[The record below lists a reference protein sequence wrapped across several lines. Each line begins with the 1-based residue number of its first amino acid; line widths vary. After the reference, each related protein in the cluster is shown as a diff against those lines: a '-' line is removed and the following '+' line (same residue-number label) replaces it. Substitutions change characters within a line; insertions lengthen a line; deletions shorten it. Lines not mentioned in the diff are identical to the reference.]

1 MFPKLILVLFLGLS
15 TQSWAQ
21 TSAEDDFKLARN
33 LFRDAGDYATAAGL
47 FAEFIRSYPDSPQ
60 LAEARLMLAR
70 AYRQSGRCDL
80 AVPAYETFYLEHP
93 DHLLNAANAR
103 RERAACLAEQ
113 GQYLLAA
120 RSYEELQRRFSASE
134 FAASA
139 LIEAAANY
147 TRAENLRQADA
158 VYGRLLA
165 DYARSDQAH
174 LARYRLAQL
183 RFATGRAAEAQQL
196 LGQIAATK
204 PPPSLAPSALLLGGR
219 IALFMGNRETAEKQ
233 FKSLERRFPR
243 AAQTDSAYIDRAD
256 YLYNSRLFSQ
266 AGDAYQ
272 RAFNKIGDRA
282 LKESALLG
290 LADARRQSHQTR
302 EAIAHYDKLSAML
315 QPGHPAYLKAQL
327 GRAIVLGQA
336 GQFARAVGLLQG
348 LIQTGDSPEAISAL
362 RELGAL
368 YKRRGDSEAEDRS
381 DSLGLLTFGEG
392 TAAFHSRAITWYR
405 RYLQEADRAADANA
419 VRFELAALY
428 ASIGYYQEAISLYRQ
443 LAAGQDEVATK
454 SQFALAQAFE
464 QSGQPRAALREYVA
478 FLELFPAD
486 RQSEE
491 VRQRIEYLREFTVLD
506 PASLNRALQ
515 KAWLDE
521 LSGKSRQLVQLAVAR
536 VLFSHHDFI
545 AATQSF
551 KHYATAYPDD
561 PDKDEAQYF
570 LAESL
575 LRLARQRQLE
585 AQPASADSLRTLALR
600 EYRVLVEQVPAD
612 SILTEQAPTDST
624 TLVKQAPTDS
634 TTLVK
639 QAPTDSILTE
649 QAPTDNTWTR
659 RARLSLIKLE
669 AEDLPDS
676 LRLLTLEEGI
686 AAFVAEF
693 SAGQGDH
700 LDQAL
705 LQLGDARRQLGATD
719 TTWFDG
725 AIAAY
730 DQLRRLS
737 SNSPLVPHAL
747 YGKSL
752 CLVQKGQHKAAADLL
767 ERVLRDY
774 PNSPLTAPVLFEL
787 GHIRLAQ
794 ERTQEAIAR
803 LQELRWGY
811 PAFPQRRAAQKLLG
825 DTYFQLG
832 QYAAAI
838 DLYQPLVSN
847 STISDDRGPILRRI
861 GRAYHHLN
869 RYGEAMETYRQI
881 LAEEPNPAGL
891 DSIYFAQAVLQLR
904 LAQEDDAFR
913 LFRKVSQ
920 EFASSGLATEASA
933 RAGHIAF
940 ARQQYKQAYQL
951 YQPLLKQS
959 EDALIHGQAILSLFR
974 LKRIEE
980 GRKAAKQFAKRF
992 KEETEWRQ
1000 HFRVE
1005 EGNYYLQAGNYK
1017 KAYELFQEVEKQGG
1031 RWAGD
1036 GAYWMAI
1043 TLWKR
1048 NKATPS
1054 EEGAAFALEAI
1065 SRFVREYPTSPQ
1077 VADAYLRLGDY
1088 HFSLHNFLQ
1097 AAGAYKHALDA
1108 PEVSSDQ
1115 AQDAMWKLLKSY
1127 QSAHEYEAAHQIAD
1141 QLLSQYPE
1149 HPKAIEVQLELGII
1163 LKNKG
1168 QYAQAIEQLDEL
1180 LSQQLLDGN
1189 SASEARFY
1197 IGESYQN
1204 MGEYRKAIQAY
1215 YKVSYHGSQGLSMW
1229 ITSADFQ
1236 RARCHES
1243 LGEHATAMTIY
1254 ERITRREGG
1263 QTPQGQLA
1271 RERMDDLRRQLET
1284 LN

>member
-1 MFPKLILVLFLGLS
+1 MLPKLILVLLLCLS

-21 TSAEDDFKLARN
+21 ASAEDDFKLARN

-47 FAEFIRSYPDSPQ
+47 FAEFVRNYPDSPQ

-80 AVPAYETFYLEHP
+80 AAPAYETFYLEHP

-120 RSYEELQRRFSASE
+120 RSYEELQRRFSTSD

-147 TRAENLRQADA
+147 TRAENLRQAEA
-158 VYGRLLA
+158 AYGRLLA

-183 RFATGRAAEAQQL
+183 HFAAGRAAEAQQL

-219 IALFMGNRETAEKQ
+219 IALFMGNRENAEKQ
-233 FKSLERRFPR
+233 FKSLERLFPK
-243 AAQTDSAYIDRAD
+243 AAQTDSASLDRAD

-302 EAIAHYDKLSAML
+302 EAIAHYDKLSTML

-327 GRAIVLGQA
+327 GRAIVLGQT
-336 GQFARAVGLLQG
+336 GQFARAVGLFQG
-348 LIQTGDSPEAISAL
+348 LIQAGNSPEAISAL

-368 YKRRGDSEAEDRS
+368 YKRRGDSEAEDSS
-381 DSLGLLTFGEG
+381 DSLRLLTFGEG
-392 TAAFHSRAITWYR
+392 IAAFHSHAITWYR
-405 RYLQEADRAADANA
+405 RYLQEAEAAADANA

-428 ASIGYYQEAISLYRQ
+428 ASTGYYEEAISFYRQ
-443 LAAGQDEVATK
+443 LASGQDEVATK
-454 SQFALAQAFE
+454 AQLALAQTLE

-486 RQSEE
+486 HQSEK

-506 PASLNRALQ
+506 PGDLSRALQ

-536 VLFSHHDFI
+536 ELFAHHDFV
-545 AATQSF
+545 AAIQFF
-551 KHYATAYPDD
+551 KHYARAYPDD
-561 PDKDEAQYF
+561 PYKDEAQYF

-585 AQPASADSLRTLALR
+585 AQPASADSLRELALR
-600 EYRVLVEQVPAD
+600 EYRVLVEQ
-612 SILTEQAPTDST
+612 APT
-624 TLVKQAPTDS
+624 AG
-634 TTLVK
+634 
-639 QAPTDSILTE
+639 
-649 QAPTDNTWTR
+649 TWAR
-659 RARLSLIKLE
+659 RTRLSLIKLE
-669 AEDLPDS
+669 AEDRPAP

-693 SAGQGDH
+693 AKEHSVH

-705 LQLGDARRQLGATD
+705 LQLGDVRRQLGETD

-752 CLVQKGQHKAAADLL
+752 CLVQKGRHKAAADLL

-774 PNSPLTAPVLFEL
+774 PNNPLTAPVLFEL

-811 PAFPQRRAAQKLLG
+811 PAFPQRRAAQRLLC

-832 QYAAAI
+832 QYAAAVE
-838 DLYQPLVSN
+838 LYRPLVSN
-847 STISDDRGPILRRI
+847 STISDDREPILRRI

-904 LAQEDDAFR
+904 LGQEDDAFR
-913 LFRKVSQ
+913 LFRKVGQ
-920 EFASSGLATEASA
+920 EFTSSGLATEASA

-940 ARQQYKQAYQL
+940 ALKQYKQAYRL
-951 YQPLLKQS
+951 YRPLLKQS
-959 EDALIHGQAILSLFR
+959 EDALIHGQAVLSLFQ

-980 GRKAAKQFAKRF
+980 ARKLAKQFAKRF

-1000 HFRVE
+1000 HFRLE
-1005 EGNYYLQAGNYK
+1005 EGKHYLQAGNYK
-1017 KAYELFQEVEKQGG
+1017 KSYELFREVEKQGDT
-1031 RWAGD
+1031 WADD

-1048 NKATPS
+1048 NKARPS

-1065 SRFVREYPTSPQ
+1065 SRFVREYPASPQ

-1108 PEVSSDQ
+1108 PEVGSDQ

-1127 QSAHEYEAAHQIAD
+1127 QSAHEYEAAHQVAD

-1149 HPKAIEVQLELGII
+1149 HPKAIELQLELGII

-1236 RARCHES
+1236 RAHCHES
-1243 LGEHATAMTIY
+1243 LGEHATAVTIY

-1263 QTPQGQLA
+1263 QSPQGRLA
-1271 RERMDDLRRQLET
+1271 RERIDALRRQLET

>member
-1 MFPKLILVLFLGLS
+1 MFPKLILVLLLCLG

-21 TSAEDDFKLARN
+21 TGAEDDFKLARN

-47 FAEFIRSYPDSPQ
+47 FAEFVRNYPDSQQ

-93 DHLLNAANAR
+93 DHLNAADAR

-120 RSYEELQRRFSASE
+120 RSYEEVQRRFSASE
-134 FAASA
+134 FAARA

-147 TRAENLRQADA
+147 TRAENLRQAEA
-158 VYGRLLA
+158 VYGRLLT
-165 DYARSDQAH
+165 DYATSKQAH

-183 RFATGRAAEAQQL
+183 RFAAGRVEEAQQL
-196 LGQIAATK
+196 LGQIAAAA
-204 PPPSLAPSALLLGGR
+204 PPPPEAPSALLLGGR

-233 FKSLERRFPR
+233 FKSLERRFPK
-243 AAQTDSAYIDRAD
+243 AAQTDSAYIDRAN
-256 YLYNSRLFSQ
+256 YLYGSRLFSQ

-272 RAFNKIGDRA
+272 RAYNKIDDRS
-282 LKESALLG
+282 LKEHALLG
-290 LADARRQSHQTR
+290 LADARRQSHQTIK
-302 EAIAHYDKLSAML
+302 AIAHYEELSAML
-315 QPGHPAYLKAQL
+315 QPGHPAFLRAQL
-327 GRAIVLGQA
+327 GRAIALGQA
-336 GQFARAVGLLQG
+336 GQFALAVGLFQG
-348 LIQTGDSPEAISAL
+348 LIQTGDSPEATSAL
-362 RELGAL
+362 RELGVL
-368 YKRRGDSEAEDRS
+368 YKGRRE
-381 DSLGLLTFGEG
+381 
-392 TAAFHSRAITWYR
+392 HSRSITWYR
-405 RYLQEADRAADANA
+405 RYLQEAEAAPDADA

-428 ASIGYYQEAISLYRQ
+428 DSTGYYEEAIALYRR
-443 LAAGQDEVATK
+443 LASGQDEVATRA
-454 SQFALAQAFE
+454 QFALAQTFE
-464 QSGQPRAALREYVA
+464 QSGQSRTALREYMA

-506 PASLNRALQ
+506 PADLNRALQ
-515 KAWLDE
+515 QAWIDE
-521 LSGKSRQLVQLAVAR
+521 LSGKSRQFVLLDVAR
-536 VLFSHHDFI
+536 VLFSHHDFVT
-545 AATQSF
+545 AAQSF
-551 KHYATAYPDD
+551 KHYATAYLDD
-561 PDKDEAQYF
+561 HNRSEAQYF

-575 LRLARQRQLE
+575 LRLSRQRELE
-585 AQPASADSLRTLALR
+585 AEPASADSLRILALG
-600 EYRVLVEQVPAD
+600 EYRLLVEQSP
-612 SILTEQAPTDST
+612 PDST
-624 TLVKQAPTDS
+624 WAQ
-634 TTLVK
+634 
-639 QAPTDSILTE
+639 
-649 QAPTDNTWTR
+649 
-659 RARLSLIKLE
+659 RARLRLIKLE
-669 AEDLPDS
+669 AEDRPDS
-676 LRLLTLEEGI
+676 LRLSTLEEGI

-693 SAGQGDH
+693 SEHRAAH

-719 TTWFDG
+719 TTWFDE

-737 SNSPLVPHAL
+737 ADSPLVPHAL

-752 CLVQKGQHKAAADLL
+752 CLVQKGQHRAAADLL
-767 ERVLRDY
+767 ERILRDY
-774 PNSPLTAPVLFEL
+774 PDSPLTAPVLFEL

-794 ERTQEAIAR
+794 ERIQEAIAR

-838 DLYQPLVSN
+838 ELYQPLVSN

-861 GRAYHHLN
+861 GRAYHHLD

-904 LAQEDDAFR
+904 LGQEDEALR
-913 LFRKVSQ
+913 LFRKVGQ
-920 EFASSGLATEASA
+920 EFASSELAAEASA

-940 ARQQYKQAYQL
+940 AQQQYKQAYQL

-959 EDALIHGQAILSLFR
+959 EDILIHGQAVLALFR
-974 LKRIEE
+974 LNRIEE
-980 GRKAAKQFAKRF
+980 GRKAAKQFAKRL
-992 KEETEWRQ
+992 KEEIEWRQ

-1005 EGNYYLQAGNYK
+1005 EGKYYLQAGNHK
-1017 KAYELFQEVEKQGG
+1017 KAYETFQEVEEQGG
-1031 RWAGD
+1031 TWADD

-1048 NKATPS
+1048 NRAVPS
-1054 EEGAAFALEAI
+1054 EEGAAYALEAI
-1065 SRFVREYPTSPQ
+1065 SRFVRQYPTSPQ
-1077 VADAYLRLGDY
+1077 VADAYLLLGDY

-1108 PEVSSDQ
+1108 PEISREQ
-1115 AQDAMWKLLKSY
+1115 AQDATWKLLKGY
-1127 QSAHEYEAAHQIAD
+1127 QSAHEYEAAHQVAN

-1149 HPKAIEVQLELGII
+1149 HPKAIEVQLERGII

-1168 QYAQAIEQLDEL
+1168 QYAQAIEQLDDL

-1189 SASEARFY
+1189 NASEARFY

-1204 MGEYRKAIQAY
+1204 MGEYRKAIEAY
-1215 YKVSYHGSQGLSMW
+1215 YKVSYHGSAGLSMW

-1254 ERITRREGG
+1254 ERIERREGG
-1263 QTPQGQLA
+1263 QSPQGQLA
-1271 RERMDDLRRQLET
+1271 RERIETLRHKLET

>member
-1 MFPKLILVLFLGLS
+1 MFPKSILVLLLCLS
-15 TQSWAQ
+15 AQSWAQ

-47 FAEFIRSYPDSPQ
+47 FAEFVRNYPDSQQ

-93 DHLLNAANAR
+93 DHLNSADAR

-120 RSYEELQRRFSASE
+120 RSYEEVQRRFSASG
-134 FAASA
+134 FAARA

-147 TRAENLRQADA
+147 TRAENLRQAEA

-165 DYARSDQAH
+165 DYATSKQAH

-183 RFATGRAAEAQQL
+183 RFAAGRAEESQQL
-196 LGQIAATK
+196 LGQIAAAA
-204 PPPSLAPSALLLGGR
+204 PPPPEAPSALLLGGR
-219 IALFMGNRETAEKQ
+219 IALFMNNRETAEKR
-233 FKSLERRFPR
+233 FKSLERRFPK
-243 AAQTDSAYIDRAD
+243 AAQTDSAYLDRAD
-256 YLYNSRLFSQ
+256 YLYRSRLFSQ

-272 RAFNKIGDRA
+272 RAYNKIDDHS
-282 LKESALLG
+282 LKEHALLG

-315 QPGHPAYLKAQL
+315 QPDHPAYLKAQL
-327 GRAIVLGQA
+327 GRAIALGQA
-336 GQFARAVGLLQG
+336 GQFALAVGLFQG
-348 LIQTGDSPEAISAL
+348 LIQTGDSPEATSAL
-362 RELGAL
+362 RELGVL
-368 YKRRGDSEAEDRS
+368 YKRRGD
-381 DSLGLLTFGEG
+381 
-392 TAAFHSRAITWYR
+392 HSRAITWYR
-405 RYLQEADRAADANA
+405 RYLQEAEAAADA

-428 ASIGYYQEAISLYRQ
+428 ASTGYYEEAIALYRR
-443 LAAGQDEVATK
+443 LAAGQDEVATRA
-454 SQFALAQAFE
+454 QFALAQTFE
-464 QSGQPRAALREYVA
+464 QSGQPRTALREYVA

-486 RQSEE
+486 RQGEE

-506 PASLNRALQ
+506 PAGLNRALQ
-515 KAWLDE
+515 QAWIDA
-521 LSGKSRQLVQLAVAR
+521 LSGKSRQLVLLDVAR
-536 VLFSHHDFI
+536 VLFSHHDFVT
-545 AATQSF
+545 AAQSF

-561 PDKDEAQYF
+561 HNSSEAQYF

-575 LRLARQRQLE
+575 LRLSRQRELE
-585 AQPASADSLRTLALR
+585 AAPASADSLRILALR
-600 EYRVLVEQVPAD
+600 EYRVLVEQSLID
-612 SILTEQAPTDST
+612 STVLAEQSPTDST
-624 TLVKQAPTDS
+624 
-634 TTLVK
+634 
-639 QAPTDSILTE
+639 
-649 QAPTDNTWTR
+649 WTQ
-659 RARLSLIKLE
+659 RARLRLIKLE
-669 AEDLPDS
+669 AEDRPDS
-676 LRLLTLEEGI
+676 LRLSTLEEGI

-693 SAGQGDH
+693 SESRGTD

-719 TTWFDG
+719 STWFDG

-752 CLVQKGQHKAAADLL
+752 CLVQKGQHKAAAGLL
-767 ERVLRDY
+767 DRVLQDY
-774 PNSPLTAPVLFEL
+774 PDSPLTAPVLFEL

-838 DLYQPLVSN
+838 ELYQPLASS
-847 STISDDRGPILRRI
+847 STITDDRGPILRRM

-891 DSIYFAQAVLQLR
+891 DNIYFAQAVLQLR
-904 LAQEDDAFR
+904 LGQEDEAFR
-913 LFRKVSQ
+913 LFRKVGQ
-920 EFASSGLATEASA
+920 EFASGELAADASA
-933 RAGHIAF
+933 RAGHLAF
-940 ARQQYKQAYQL
+940 AQQQYKQAYQL
-951 YQPLLKQS
+951 YQPLLEQS
-959 EDALIHGQAILSLFR
+959 EDILIHGQAVLSLFR
-974 LKRIEE
+974 VKRIEE
-980 GRKAAKQFAKRF
+980 GRKAAKRFAKRF

-1005 EGNYYLQAGNYK
+1005 EGKYYLQAGNHK
-1017 KAYELFQEVEKQGG
+1017 KAYELFQEVEKHGG
-1031 RWAGD
+1031 TWADD
-1036 GAYWMAI
+1036 GAYWMAV

-1054 EEGAAFALEAI
+1054 EEGAAYALEAI

-1077 VADAYLRLGDY
+1077 VADAYMRLGDY

-1097 AAGAYKHALDA
+1097 AAGAYKHVLDA
-1108 PEVSSDQ
+1108 PEVSGEQ
-1115 AQDAMWKLLKSY
+1115 AQDALWKLLKSY
-1127 QSAHEYEAAHQIAD
+1127 QSAHEYEAAHQVAS

-1149 HPKAIEVQLELGII
+1149 YPKAVEVQLELGII

-1189 SASEARFY
+1189 GASEARFY

-1215 YKVSYHGSQGLSMW
+1215 YKVSYHGSEGLSMW

-1254 ERITRREGG
+1254 ERIARREGG
-1263 QTPQGQLA
+1263 QSPQGQLA
-1271 RERMDDLRRQLET
+1271 RERIETLRHKLET

>member
-1 MFPKLILVLFLGLS
+1 MFPKLTLVLLLCLS

-33 LFRDAGDYATAAGL
+33 LFRDAGDYATAAAL
-47 FAEFIRSYPDSPQ
+47 FAEFIHNYPDYPQ

-93 DHLLNAANAR
+93 DHLSTADAR

-113 GQYLLAA
+113 GEYLLAA
-120 RSYEELQRRFSASE
+120 RSYEEVQRRFSASK

-139 LIEAAANY
+139 LIDAAVNY
-147 TRAENLRQADA
+147 TRVENLRQAEA
-158 VYGRLLA
+158 AYGRLLT
-165 DYARSDQAH
+165 DYATSAQVH
-174 LARYRLAQL
+174 LARYRMAQL
-183 RFATGRAAEAQQL
+183 RFAAGRAEEAQQL
-196 LGQIAATK
+196 LGQIAATT
-204 PPPSLAPSALLLGGR
+204 PPPPEAPSALLLGER
-219 IALFMGNRETAEKQ
+219 IALFMGNRETAEKR
-233 FKSLERRFPR
+233 FKSLERRFPS
-243 AAQTDSAYIDRAD
+243 AAQTDSAYLDRAG
-256 YLYNSRLFSQ
+256 YLYRSRLFRQ

-272 RAFNKIGDRA
+272 RAFNKIDDRS
-282 LKESALLG
+282 LKEHALLG
-290 LADARRQSHQTR
+290 LADARRQSRQTR
-302 EAIAHYDKLSAML
+302 QAIAHYNELSATL
-315 QPGHPAYLKAQL
+315 QPDHPAYLKARL
-327 GRAIVLGQA
+327 GRAIALGQA
-336 GQFARAVGLLQG
+336 GQFALAVGLFQG

-362 RELGAL
+362 RELGVL
-368 YKRRGDSEAEDRS
+368 YKRRGD
-381 DSLGLLTFGEG
+381 
-392 TAAFHSRAITWYR
+392 HSRAITWYR
-405 RYLQEADRAADANA
+405 RYLQEADAAADADA

-428 ASIGYYQEAISLYRQ
+428 DSTGYYEEAIALYRR
-443 LAAGQDEVATK
+443 LASGQDEVATNA
-454 SQFALAQAFE
+454 QFALAQTFE
-464 QSGQPRAALREYVA
+464 QSGQPRTALREYVA

-491 VRQRIEYLREFTVLD
+491 VRRRIEYLREFTVLD
-506 PASLNRALQ
+506 PAGLNRALQ
-515 KAWLDE
+515 KAWIDE
-521 LSGKSRQLVQLAVAR
+521 LSGKSRQIVQLDVAR
-536 VLFSHHDFI
+536 VLFSHHDFV
-545 AATQSF
+545 AAAQSF

-561 PDKDEAQYF
+561 HNSNEAQYF

-585 AQPASADSLRTLALR
+585 VQLASADSLRALALR
-600 EYRVLVEQVPAD
+600 EYRILAEQSLID
-612 SILTEQAPTDST
+612 STILAEQSPTDST
-624 TLVKQAPTDS
+624 ILAEQSPTDS
-634 TTLVK
+634 TW
-639 QAPTDSILTE
+639 A
-649 QAPTDNTWTR
+649 R
-659 RARLSLIKLE
+659 RARLRLIKIE
-669 AEDLPDS
+669 AEDSPDS
-676 LRLLTLEEGI
+676 LRLSILEEGI

-693 SAGQGDH
+693 SESRGTD
-700 LDQAL
+700 LEQAL
-705 LQLGDARRQLGATD
+705 LQLGDARRQLGETD
-719 TTWFDG
+719 STWLDG

-737 SNSPLVPHAL
+737 SDSPLVPHAL

-767 ERVLRDY
+767 DRVLQDY
-774 PNSPLTAPVLFEL
+774 PDSPLTAPVLFEL

-794 ERTQEAIAR
+794 ERPQEAIAR

-838 DLYQPLVSN
+838 ELYQPLVSS
-847 STISDDRGPILRRI
+847 STITDDRGPILRRM

-869 RYGEAMETYRQI
+869 RYGEALATYRQV

-904 LAQEDDAFR
+904 LGQEDEASR
-913 LFRKVSQ
+913 LFQKVGR
-920 EFASSGLATEASA
+920 EFASGGLATEASA

-940 ARQQYKQAYQL
+940 ARQKYKKAYQL
-951 YQPLLKQS
+951 YQPLLEQS
-959 EDALIHGQAILSLFR
+959 EDILIHGQAVLSLFR
-974 LKRIEE
+974 LKRLEE
-980 GRKAAKQFAKRF
+980 GRKAAKRFAKRF

-1000 HFRVE
+1000 HFRAE
-1005 EGNYYLQAGNYK
+1005 EGKYYLQAGNYK
-1017 KAYELFQEVEKQGG
+1017 KAYELFQAVEKQGG
-1031 RWAGD
+1031 KWADD
-1036 GAYWMAI
+1036 GAYWMAV

-1048 NKATPS
+1048 NKVTPS
-1054 EEGAAFALEAI
+1054 EEGAAYALEAI
-1065 SRFVREYPTSPQ
+1065 SRFVREYPTSPH
-1077 VADAYLRLGDY
+1077 VADAYLRLGGY

-1108 PEVSSDQ
+1108 PEVSRQQ
-1115 AQDAMWKLLKSY
+1115 AQDAMWNLLKSY
-1127 QSAHEYEAAHQIAD
+1127 QSAHEYEAAHQVAN

-1149 HPKAIEVQLELGII
+1149 HPKAVEVQLELGII
-1163 LKNKG
+1163 LKSKG
-1168 QYAQAIEQLDEL
+1168 QYAQAVEQLDDL

-1215 YKVSYHGSQGLSMW
+1215 YKVSYHGAEGLSMW

-1254 ERITRREGG
+1254 ERIARREGG
-1263 QTPQGQLA
+1263 QSPQGQLA
-1271 RERMDDLRRQLET
+1271 RERIETLRRKLET

>member
-1 MFPKLILVLFLGLS
+1 MFPTLILVLFLGLS
-15 TQSWAQ
+15 SQSWAQ

-47 FAEFIRSYPDSPQ
+47 FAEFIRNYPDSQQ

-93 DHLLNAANAR
+93 DHLLSTANAR

-120 RSYEELQRRFSASE
+120 RSYEEVQRRFSASD

-147 TRAENLRQADA
+147 TRAENLRQAEA
-158 VYGRLLA
+158 AYGRLLA
-165 DYARSDQAH
+165 DYARSKQAH

-183 RFATGRAAEAQQL
+183 RFAAGQAAAAQQL

-204 PPPSLAPSALLLGGR
+204 PPPALAASALLLGGR
-219 IALFMGNRETAEKQ
+219 IALFTGDRETAEKQ
-233 FKSLERRFPR
+233 FKSLERRFPG
-243 AAQTDSAYIDRAD
+243 AAQTDSAYLDRAD
-256 YLYNSRLFSQ
+256 YLYNARLFSQ

-282 LKESALLG
+282 LQENALLG
-290 LADARRQSHQTR
+290 LADARRQSRQTR
-302 EAIAHYDKLSAML
+302 EAIAHYDKLSTML

-336 GQFARAVGLLQG
+336 GQFARAVGLFQG
-348 LIQTGDSPEAISAL
+348 LIQTGDTPEAIRAL

-368 YKRRGDSEAEDRS
+368 YKRRGDGEDRP
-381 DSLGLLTFGEG
+381 DSLRLSTFAEG
-392 TAAFHSRAITWYR
+392 SAAFHSRAITWYR
-405 RYLQEADRAADANA
+405 RYLQKADGAADANT
-419 VRFELAALY
+419 VRLELAALY
-428 ASIGYYQEAISLYRQ
+428 ASIGYHQEAIALYRQ
-443 LAAGQDEVATK
+443 LASGQDEVATK
-454 SQFALAQAFE
+454 AQFALAQTFA

-506 PASLNRALQ
+506 PAGLNRALQ

-521 LSGKSRQLVQLAVAR
+521 LSGTSRPLVQLAVAR
-536 VLFSHHDFI
+536 VLLAHHDFV
-545 AATQSF
+545 AAVQFF

-561 PDKDEAQYF
+561 PYNDEAQYL

-585 AQPASADSLRTLALR
+585 AQPASADSLRALALR
-600 EYRVLVEQVPAD
+600 EYRILTEQASAD
-612 SILTEQAPTDST
+612 SILTEQAS
-624 TLVKQAPTDS
+624 A
-634 TTLVK
+634 
-639 QAPTDSILTE
+639 DSILTE
-649 QAPTDNTWTR
+649 QVPADSTALVEQAPADNTWTR

-669 AEDLPDS
+669 AENRPDS
-676 LRLLTLEEGI
+676 LRLRTLEEGF

-693 SAGQGDH
+693 SEGRGDH

-705 LQLGDARRQLGATD
+705 LQLGDARRQLGETD

-730 DQLRRLS
+730 DQLGRLF
-737 SNSPLVPHAL
+737 SNSPLIPHAL

-752 CLVQKGQHKAAADLL
+752 CLVQKGQHQAAADLL
-767 ERVLRDY
+767 ERVVRNY
-774 PNSPLTAPVLFEL
+774 PNSPLTAPALFEL
-787 GHIRLAQ
+787 GHIHLAQ
-794 ERTQEAIAR
+794 ERTLDAIAR

-825 DTYFQLG
+825 DTYFQRG

-838 DLYQPLVSN
+838 ELYQPLVSS
-847 STISDDRGPILRRI
+847 STISDDRGSILRRI

-869 RYGEAMETYRQI
+869 RYGEAMAAYRQI
-881 LAEEPNPAGL
+881 VAEEPNPAGL

-904 LAQEDDAFR
+904 LGQQDDALR
-913 LFRKVSQ
+913 LFRQVSR
-920 EFASSGLATEASA
+920 EFASSGLAAEASA

-940 ARQQYKQAYQL
+940 ARQQYKQAYQF

-959 EDALIHGQAILSLFR
+959 EDTLVHGQAVLSLLR

-992 KEETEWRQ
+992 KEETDWRQ

-1031 RWAGD
+1031 TWADD

-1054 EEGAAFALEAI
+1054 EQGAAFALEAI
-1065 SRFVREYPTSPQ
+1065 SRFVREHPTSPQ

-1108 PEVSSDQ
+1108 PDVSSEQ
-1115 AQDAMWKLLKSY
+1115 AQDALWKLLKSY
-1127 QSAHEYEAAHQIAD
+1127 QSAHEYEAAHQVAD
-1141 QLLSQYPE
+1141 QLLSQHPE

-1180 LSQQLLDGN
+1180 LSQQLIDGN

-1263 QTPQGQLA
+1263 QSPQGQLA
-1271 RERMDDLRRQLET
+1271 RERIDALRRQLET

>member
-1 MFPKLILVLFLGLS
+1 M
-15 TQSWAQ
+15 
-21 TSAEDDFKLARN
+21 ARN

-47 FAEFIRSYPDSPQ
+47 FAEFVRNYPDSQQ

-93 DHLLNAANAR
+93 EHLNAADAR

-120 RSYEELQRRFSASE
+120 RSYEEVQRRFSASE
-134 FAASA
+134 FAATA

-147 TRAENLRQADA
+147 TRAENLRQAEA
-158 VYGRLLA
+158 VYGRLLT
-165 DYARSDQAH
+165 DYATSKQAH

-183 RFATGRAAEAQQL
+183 RFAAGRVEEAQQL
-196 LGQIAATK
+196 LGQIAAAA
-204 PPPSLAPSALLLGGR
+204 PPPPEAPSALLLGGR
-219 IALFMGNRETAEKQ
+219 IALLMGNRETAEKQ
-233 FKSLERRFPR
+233 FKSLTRRFPK
-243 AAQTDSAYIDRAD
+243 AAQADSAYLDRAD
-256 YLYNSRLFSQ
+256 DFYRSRLFSQ

-272 RAFNKIGDRA
+272 RAYSKIDDRS
-282 LKESALLG
+282 LKERALLG
-290 LADARRQSHQTR
+290 LADARRQSHQTSK
-302 EAIAHYDKLSAML
+302 AIAHYEELRSML
-315 QPGHPAYLKAQL
+315 QPGHPAFLRAQL
-327 GRAIVLGQA
+327 GRAIALGQA
-336 GQFARAVGLLQG
+336 GQFALAMGLFQG

-362 RELGAL
+362 RELGIL
-368 YKRRGDSEAEDRS
+368 YKRRRE
-381 DSLGLLTFGEG
+381 
-392 TAAFHSRAITWYR
+392 HSRSITWYR
-405 RYLQEADRAADANA
+405 RYLQEADTAPDADA

-428 ASIGYYQEAISLYRQ
+428 DSTGYYEEAIALYRQ
-443 LAAGQDEVATK
+443 LASAQDEVATK
-454 SQFALAQAFE
+454 AQFALAQTFE
-464 QSGQPRAALREYVA
+464 RSGQPRTALREYTA

-506 PASLNRALQ
+506 RAGLNRALQ
-515 KAWLDE
+515 QAWIDE
-521 LSGKSRQLVQLAVAR
+521 LSGKSRQLVLLEVAR
-536 VLFSHHDFI
+536 VLFAHHDFVT
-545 AATQSF
+545 AAQSF
-551 KHYATAYPDD
+551 KHYAAAYPDD
-561 PDKDEAQYF
+561 HNRSEAQYF

-575 LRLARQRQLE
+575 LRLSRQRELE
-585 AQPASADSLRTLALR
+585 AEPTSADSLRILALR
-600 EYRVLVEQVPAD
+600 GYRVLV
-612 SILTEQAPTDST
+612 EQAPTDST
-624 TLVKQAPTDS
+624 ILVEQAPTDS
-634 TTLVK
+634 TILV
-639 QAPTDSILTE
+639 E
-649 QAPTDNTWTR
+649 QAPIDSTWAR
-659 RARLSLIKLE
+659 RARLRLITLE
-669 AEDLPDS
+669 AEDRPDS
-676 LRLLTLEEGI
+676 LRLSTLEEGL

-693 SAGQGDH
+693 SERRDAH

-719 TTWFDG
+719 TTTTWFDE

-730 DQLRRLS
+730 DQLGRLFS
-737 SNSPLVPHAL
+737 SSPLVPHAL
-747 YGKSL
+747 HGKSL
-752 CLVQKGQHKAAADLL
+752 CLVQKGQHRAAADLR
-767 ERVLRDY
+767 ERILRDY
-774 PNSPLTAPVLFEL
+774 PDSPLTAPVLFEL

-838 DLYQPLVSN
+838 ELYLPLVSN

-861 GRAYHHLN
+861 GRAYHHLD

-904 LAQEDDAFR
+904 LGQEEEALR
-913 LFRKVSQ
+913 LFRKVGQ
-920 EFASSGLATEASA
+920 EFASSGLAAEASA

-940 ARQQYKQAYQL
+940 AQQQYKQAYQL

-959 EDALIHGQAILSLFR
+959 EDILIHGQAVLALFR

-992 KEETEWRQ
+992 KEETAWRQ
-1000 HFRVE
+1000 HFLIE
-1005 EGNYYLQAGNYK
+1005 EGKYYLQAGNHK
-1017 KAYELFQEVEKQGG
+1017 KAYEKFQEVEEQGG
-1031 RWAGD
+1031 TWADD

-1043 TLWKR
+1043 TLWQR
-1048 NKATPS
+1048 NRASPS
-1054 EEGAAFALEAI
+1054 EEGAAYALEAI
-1065 SRFVREYPTSPQ
+1065 SRFVRQYPTSPQ
-1077 VADAYLRLGDY
+1077 AVDAYLRLGDY
-1088 HFSLHNFLQ
+1088 HFSLRNFLQ

-1108 PEVSSDQ
+1108 PGISSEQ
-1115 AQDAMWKLLKSY
+1115 TQDALWKLLKSY
-1127 QSAHEYEAAHQIAD
+1127 QNAHEYEAAHQVAN

-1149 HPKAIEVQLELGII
+1149 YPKAVEVQLELGII

-1168 QYAQAIEQLDEL
+1168 QYAQAIEQLDDL

-1189 SASEARFY
+1189 GASEARFY

-1215 YKVSYHGSQGLSMW
+1215 YKVSYHGAEGLSMW

-1243 LGEHATAMTIY
+1243 LGEDATAMTIY
-1254 ERITRREGG
+1254 ERIARREGG
-1263 QTPQGQLA
+1263 QSPQGQLA
-1271 RERMDDLRRQLET
+1271 RERIETLRHKLET

>member
-1 MFPKLILVLFLGLS
+1 MFPKLIVVLFFFLS

-47 FAEFIRSYPDSPQ
+47 FAEFVRNYPDSPQ

-80 AVPAYETFYLEHP
+80 AVPAYETFYLEYP
-93 DHLLNAANAR
+93 DRFLNAANAR

-120 RSYEELQRRFSASE
+120 RSYEELQRRFSTSE

-147 TRAENLRQADA
+147 TRAENLRQAEA
-158 VYGRLLA
+158 AYGRLLA
-165 DYARSDQAH
+165 NYARSDQAH

-183 RFATGRAAEAQQL
+183 HFAAGRAAEAQQL
-196 LGQIAATK
+196 LGQIAAAK
-204 PPPSLAPSALLLGGR
+204 PSPSLAPSALLLGGR

-233 FKSLERRFPR
+233 FKALERRFPR
-243 AAQTDSAYIDRAD
+243 AAQTDSAYLDRAD
-256 YLYNSRLFSQ
+256 YLSNSRLFSQ

-272 RAFNKIGDRA
+272 RAFNKIDDRS

-336 GQFARAVGLLQG
+336 EQFARAVGLLQG
-348 LIQTGDSPEAISAL
+348 LIQTGDSPEAVSAL
-362 RELGAL
+362 RELGTL
-368 YKRRGDSEAEDRS
+368 YKRRGDSS
-381 DSLGLLTFGEG
+381 DSLRLLTFGEG
-392 TAAFHSRAITWYR
+392 IAAFHSRAITWYR
-405 RYLQEADRAADANA
+405 RYLQEADGAADANA

-428 ASIGYYQEAISLYRQ
+428 ASISYYEEAISLYRQ
-443 LAAGQDEVATK
+443 LASGQDEVATK
-454 SQFALAQAFE
+454 AQFALAQTFE

-486 RQSEE
+486 RQTEA
-491 VRQRIEYLREFTVLD
+491 VRQRIEYLRQFTVLD
-506 PASLNRALQ
+506 PAGLNRALQ

-536 VLFSHHDFI
+536 VLFSHRDFV
-545 AATQSF
+545 AAAQSF

-561 PDKDEAQYF
+561 SYNDEAQYF

-575 LRLARQRQLE
+575 LQLARQRQLE
-585 AQPASADSLRTLALR
+585 AQPASADSLRALALR
-600 EYRVLVEQVPAD
+600 EYR
-612 SILTEQAPTDST
+612 ILTEQSPTDST
-624 TLVKQAPTDS
+624 WAQRT
-634 TTLVK
+634 
-639 QAPTDSILTE
+639 
-649 QAPTDNTWTR
+649 
-659 RARLSLIKLE
+659 RLSLIKLE
-669 AEDLPDS
+669 AEDRPDS
-676 LRLLTLEEGI
+676 LRLLTLEERI
-686 AAFVAEF
+686 AAFVAEYPE
-693 SAGQGDH
+693 GRGDH

-752 CLVQKGQHKAAADLL
+752 CLVQKGQHRTAADLL

-811 PAFPQRRAAQKLLG
+811 PAFSQRRAVQKLLG

-838 DLYQPLVSN
+838 ELYQPLVSN

-881 LAEEPNPAGL
+881 LAEEPNPVGL

-904 LAQEDDAFR
+904 LGGEDDAFR
-913 LFRKVSQ
+913 LFRKVGR

-959 EDALIHGQAILSLFR
+959 EDSLIHGQAVLSLFR
-974 LKRIEE
+974 LKRIEA
-980 GRKAAKQFAKRF
+980 GSKAAKRFAKRF

-1005 EGNYYLQAGNYK
+1005 EGSYYLQAGNYK

-1031 RWAGD
+1031 TWADD

-1097 AAGAYKHALDA
+1097 AAGAYKHALNA

-1115 AQDAMWKLLKSY
+1115 AQDALWKLLKSY
-1127 QSAHEYEAAHQIAD
+1127 QSAHEYEAAHQVAD

-1263 QTPQGQLA
+1263 QSPQGQLA
-1271 RERMDDLRRQLET
+1271 RERIDALRRQLET

>member
-1 MFPKLILVLFLGLS
+1 MFPKLILVLLLCLG

-47 FAEFIRSYPDSPQ
+47 FAKFVRNYPDSQ
-60 LAEARLMLAR
+60 RIAEARLMLAR

-93 DHLLNAANAR
+93 EHLNAADAR
-103 RERAACLAEQ
+103 RERAACLSEQ

-120 RSYEELQRRFSASE
+120 RSYEEVQRRFSASE
-134 FAASA
+134 FAATA

-147 TRAENLRQADA
+147 TRAENLRQAEA
-158 VYGRLLA
+158 VYGRLLT
-165 DYARSDQAH
+165 DYATSKQAH

-183 RFATGRAAEAQQL
+183 RFAAGRVEEAQQL
-196 LGQIAATK
+196 LGQIAAAA
-204 PPPSLAPSALLLGGR
+204 PPPPEAPSALLLGGR

-233 FKSLERRFPR
+233 FKSLARRFPR
-243 AAQTDSAYIDRAD
+243 AAQTDSAYLDRAD
-256 YLYNSRLFSQ
+256 DLYRSRLFSQ

-272 RAFNKIGDRA
+272 RAYSKIDDRS
-282 LKESALLG
+282 LKERALLG
-290 LADARRQSHQTR
+290 LADARRQSHQTSK
-302 EAIAHYDKLSAML
+302 AIAHYEELRSML
-315 QPGHPAYLKAQL
+315 QPGHPAFLRAQL
-327 GRAIVLGQA
+327 GRAIALGQA
-336 GQFARAVGLLQG
+336 GQFALAVGLFQG
-348 LIQTGDSPEAISAL
+348 LIQTGDSPEATSAL
-362 RELGAL
+362 RELGVL
-368 YKRRGDSEAEDRS
+368 YKGRRE
-381 DSLGLLTFGEG
+381 
-392 TAAFHSRAITWYR
+392 HSRSITWYR
-405 RYLQEADRAADANA
+405 RYLQEADAAPDADA

-428 ASIGYYQEAISLYRQ
+428 DSTGYYEGAIALYRQ
-443 LAAGQDEVATK
+443 LASGQDEVATRA
-454 SQFALAQAFE
+454 QFALAQTFE
-464 QSGQPRAALREYVA
+464 RSGQPRTALREYTA

-486 RQSEE
+486 RQSEG
-491 VRQRIEYLREFTVLD
+491 VRQRIEYLREYTVLD
-506 PASLNRALQ
+506 RAGLNRALQ
-515 KAWLDE
+515 QAWIDE
-521 LSGKSRQLVQLAVAR
+521 LSGKSRQLVLLEVAR
-536 VLFSHHDFI
+536 VLFAHHDFVT
-545 AATQSF
+545 AAQSF
-551 KHYATAYPDD
+551 KHYAAAYPDD
-561 PDKDEAQYF
+561 HNRSEAQYF

-575 LRLARQRQLE
+575 LRLSRQRELE
-585 AQPASADSLRTLALR
+585 AEPASADSLRLLALG
-600 EYRVLVEQVPAD
+600 EYRLLV
-612 SILTEQAPTDST
+612 EQAPTDST
-624 TLVKQAPTDS
+624 ILVEQAPTDS
-634 TTLVK
+634 TW
-639 QAPTDSILTE
+639 A
-649 QAPTDNTWTR
+649 R
-659 RARLSLIKLE
+659 RARLRLITLE

-676 LRLLTLEEGI
+676 LRLSTLEAGI

-693 SAGQGDH
+693 SERRAAN

-719 TTWFDG
+719 TTTTWFDE

-730 DQLRRLS
+730 DQLHRRS
-737 SNSPLVPHAL
+737 ADSPLVPHAL

-752 CLVQKGQHKAAADLL
+752 CLVQKGQYRAAADLL
-767 ERVLRDY
+767 ERILRDY
-774 PNSPLTAPVLFEL
+774 PDSPLTAPVLFEL

-838 DLYQPLVSN
+838 ELYLPLVSN

-891 DSIYFAQAVLQLR
+891 DSIYFAQAILQLR
-904 LAQEDDAFR
+904 LGQEDEALR
-913 LFRKVSQ
+913 LFRKVGQ
-920 EFASSGLATEASA
+920 EFALSELATDASA

-940 ARQQYKQAYQL
+940 AQQKYKQAYQL

-959 EDALIHGQAILSLFR
+959 EDILIHGQAVLALFR

-992 KEETEWRQ
+992 KEETAWRQ
-1000 HFRVE
+1000 HFSIE
-1005 EGNYYLQAGNYK
+1005 EGKYYLQAGNHK
-1017 KAYELFQEVEKQGG
+1017 KAYETFQEVEEQGG
-1031 RWAGD
+1031 TWADD

-1048 NKATPS
+1048 NRAAPS
-1054 EEGAAFALEAI
+1054 EEGAVYALEAI
-1065 SRFVREYPTSPQ
+1065 SRFVRQYPTSPQ
-1077 VADAYLRLGDY
+1077 AVDAYLRLGDY
-1088 HFSLHNFLQ
+1088 HFSLRNFLQ
-1097 AAGAYKHALDA
+1097 AAGAYKRTLDA
-1108 PEVSSDQ
+1108 PEISSEQ
-1115 AQDAMWKLLKSY
+1115 IQNVLWKLLKSY
-1127 QSAHEYEAAHQIAD
+1127 QKAHEYEAAHQIAN
-1141 QLLSQYPE
+1141 QLLSQYPDN
-1149 HPKAIEVQLELGII
+1149 PKAVEIQLELGII

-1168 QYAQAIEQLDEL
+1168 QYAQAIEQLEDL

-1189 SASEARFY
+1189 GASQARFY

-1215 YKVSYHGSQGLSMW
+1215 YKVSYHGSEGLSMW

-1236 RARCHES
+1236 RASCHES
-1243 LGEHATAMTIY
+1243 LGEDATAITIY
-1254 ERITRREGG
+1254 ERIARREGG
-1263 QTPQGQLA
+1263 QSPQGQEA
-1271 RERMDDLRRQLET
+1271 RERIETLRHKLET

>member
-1 MFPKLILVLFLGLS
+1 MFPKLILVLLLCLS

-47 FAEFIRSYPDSPQ
+47 FAEFLRNYPDSPQ

-80 AVPAYETFYLEHP
+80 AVPTYETFYLEHP

-120 RSYEELQRRFSASE
+120 RSYEEVQRRFSTSE

-147 TRAENLRQADA
+147 IRAENLQQAEA
-158 VYGRLLA
+158 VYGRLLT
-165 DYARSDQAH
+165 DYATSKQVH

-183 RFATGRAAEAQQL
+183 RFAAGQAEEAQQL
-196 LGQIAATK
+196 LGQIAAATPS
-204 PPPSLAPSALLLGGR
+204 PPEAPSALLLGGR

-233 FKSLERRFPR
+233 FKSLARHFPR
-243 AAQTDSAYIDRAD
+243 AAQTDSAYLERAD
-256 YLYNSRLFSQ
+256 YLYRSRLFRQ

-272 RAFNKIGDRA
+272 RAFNKIDDRS
-282 LKESALLG
+282 LKERALLG
-290 LADARRQSHQTR
+290 LADARRQSYQTR

-336 GQFARAVGLLQG
+336 GQFAVAVGLFQG
-348 LIQTGDSPEAISAL
+348 LIQTGDTPEATSAL

-368 YKRRGDSEAEDRS
+368 YKRRGDIKAADRS
-381 DSLGLLTFGEG
+381 DSLTLEEG

-405 RYLQEADRAADANA
+405 RYLQEADAVADADA
-419 VRFELAALY
+419 VRFELAELY
-428 ASIGYYQEAISLYRQ
+428 ASTGYYEEALTLYRQ
-443 LAAGQDEVATK
+443 LASGQDEVATK
-454 SQFALAQAFE
+454 AQFALAQTFA
-464 QSGQPRAALREYVA
+464 QSGQPRTALREYVA

-491 VRQRIEYLREFTVLD
+491 VRQRIEYLREFTILD
-506 PASLNRALQ
+506 PAGLNRALQ
-515 KAWLDE
+515 KAWIDE
-521 LSGKSRQLVQLAVAR
+521 LSGKSRQLVQLDVAR
-536 VLFSHHDFI
+536 VLFSHHDFVT
-545 AATQSF
+545 AAQCF
-551 KHYATAYPDD
+551 KHYATAYPEDHNRN
-561 PDKDEAQYF
+561 EAQYF

-575 LRLARQRQLE
+575 LRLSRQRELE
-585 AQPASADSLRTLALR
+585 ARPTSADSLRNLALR
-600 EYRVLVEQVPAD
+600 EYRVLVEQ
-612 SILTEQAPTDST
+612 APTDST
-624 TLVKQAPTDS
+624 ILAEQALTDS
-634 TTLVK
+634 TILVE
-639 QAPTDSILTE
+639 QVPIDSIWGRGAQL
-649 QAPTDNTWTR
+649 
-659 RARLSLIKLE
+659 RLITLE
-669 AEDLPDS
+669 AEDSPDS
-676 LRLLTLEEGI
+676 LRLSTLEEGL
-686 AAFVAEF
+686 AAFVAE
-693 SAGQGDH
+693 SSESRGAH

-705 LQLGDARRQLGATD
+705 LQLGDARRQLGAAD
-719 TTWFDG
+719 STWVDG

-737 SNSPLVPHAL
+737 SDSPLVPHAL

-752 CLVQKGQHKAAADLL
+752 CLVQKGQHKAAAALL
-767 ERVLRDY
+767 ERVLRDH
-774 PNSPLTAPVLFEL
+774 PDSPLTAPTLFEL

-794 ERTQEAIAR
+794 ERPQEAIAR

-838 DLYQPLVSN
+838 ELYQPLVSN
-847 STISDDRGPILRRI
+847 STISDDRGPILRRL

-881 LAEEPNPAGL
+881 VAEELNPAGL
-891 DSIYFAQAVLQLR
+891 DSIYFSQAVLQLQLGR
-904 LAQEDDAFR
+904 EDEALR
-913 LFRKVSQ
+913 LFQKVGR
-920 EFASSGLATEASA
+920 EFASGGLATEASA

-940 ARQQYKQAYQL
+940 AQQQYKQAYQL

-959 EDALIHGQAILSLFR
+959 EDILTHGQAVLSLLR

-980 GRKAAKQFAKRF
+980 GRKAAKRFAKRF

-1000 HFRVE
+1000 FFRVE
-1005 EGNYYLQAGNYK
+1005 EGKYYLQAGNYK

-1031 RWAGD
+1031 MRADD

-1054 EEGAAFALEAI
+1054 EEGAAYALEAI
-1065 SRFVREYPTSPQ
+1065 SRFVREYPTSSH
-1077 VADAYLRLGDY
+1077 VADAYLRLGGY

-1108 PEVSSDQ
+1108 PEISREQ
-1115 AQDAMWKLLKSY
+1115 AQDAMWNLLKSY
-1127 QSAHEYEAAHQIAD
+1127 QSAHEYEAAHQVAD

-1149 HPKAIEVQLELGII
+1149 HPKTVDVQLELGII

-1168 QYAQAIEQLDEL
+1168 QYAQAVEQLDGL
-1180 LSQQLLDGN
+1180 LSQQLLNGN

-1204 MGEYRKAIQAY
+1204 MGEYRKAIEAY
-1215 YKVSYHGSQGLSMW
+1215 YKVSYHGSAELSMW

-1263 QTPQGQLA
+1263 QSPQGQLA
-1271 RERMDDLRRQLET
+1271 RERIDALRRKLDT

>member
-1 MFPKLILVLFLGLS
+1 MLPKLILVLLLCLS
-15 TQSWAQ
+15 IQTWAQ

-47 FAEFIRSYPDSPQ
+47 FAEFIRNYPDSPQ

-70 AYRQSGRCDL
+70 AYRQSSRCDL

-120 RSYEELQRRFSASE
+120 RSYEELQRRFSTSD

-147 TRAENLRQADA
+147 TRAENLRQAET

-165 DYARSDQAH
+165 DYARSEQAH

-183 RFATGRAAEAQQL
+183 RFAAGRAAEAQQL
-196 LGQIAATK
+196 LEQIAATK
-204 PPPSLAPSALLLGGR
+204 PSPSLAPSALLLGGR
-219 IALFMGNRETAEKQ
+219 IALFMGNREIAEKQ
-233 FKSLERRFPR
+233 FESLERRFPK
-243 AAQTDSAYIDRAD
+243 AAQTDSAYLDHAD
-256 YLYNSRLFSQ
+256 YLYRARLFSQ
-266 AGDAYQ
+266 AGEAYQ
-272 RAFNKIGDRA
+272 RAFNKIGTRT

-290 LADARRQSHQTR
+290 LADARRQSHQTH
-302 EAIAHYDKLSAML
+302 EAIAHYEELSTML
-315 QPGHPAYLKAQL
+315 QPGHPEYLKAQL

-336 GQFARAVGLLQG
+336 GQFARAVGLFQG

-362 RELGAL
+362 RELGTL
-368 YKRRGDSEAEDRS
+368 YKRRGDSEAEDRP
-381 DSLGLLTFGEG
+381 DSLQLLTFGEG
-392 TAAFHSRAITWYR
+392 SAAFHSRAIIWYR
-405 RYLQEADRAADANA
+405 RYLRETDGGAADA

-428 ASIGYYQEAISLYRQ
+428 ASTGYYQEAISLYRQ
-443 LAAGQDEVATK
+443 LALGRDEVATK
-454 SQFALAQAFE
+454 AQFALARTFE
-464 QSGQPRAALREYVA
+464 QSGQPRAALREYVV

-486 RQSEE
+486 RQSEA

-506 PASLNRALQ
+506 PAGLNRALQ

-536 VLFSHHDFI
+536 VLFSHRDFGS
-545 AATQSF
+545 ATQSF
-551 KHYATAYPDD
+551 KHYAAAYPDD
-561 PDKDEAQYF
+561 PYNDEAQYF

-585 AQPASADSLRTLALR
+585 VQPASADSLRDLALR
-600 EYRVLVEQVPAD
+600 EYRVLIEQ
-612 SILTEQAPTDST
+612 T
-624 TLVKQAPTDS
+624 
-634 TTLVK
+634 
-639 QAPTDSILTE
+639 
-649 QAPTDNTWTR
+649 PTDNTWAQ

-669 AEDLPDS
+669 AEDRPDS
-676 LRLLTLEEGI
+676 LRLLTLEEGL

-693 SAGQGDH
+693 SDGRGAH

-737 SNSPLVPHAL
+737 SNSPLVSHAL

-752 CLVQKGQHKAAADLL
+752 CLVRKGQHKAAADLL
-767 ERVLRDY
+767 ERVLLDY
-774 PNSPLTAPVLFEL
+774 PNSSLTAPVLFEL

-838 DLYQPLVSN
+838 ELYQPLVAN

-881 LAEEPNPAGL
+881 LAEEPNPTGL

-904 LAQEDDAFR
+904 LGQEDAAFQ

-920 EFASSGLATEASA
+920 EFAASGLATEASA

-959 EDALIHGQAILSLFR
+959 EDILIHGQAVLSLFQ

-1017 KAYELFQEVEKQGG
+1017 KAYGLFQEVEKQGG
-1031 RWAGD
+1031 MWADD

-1054 EEGAAFALEAI
+1054 EEGAAFALETI

-1097 AAGAYKHALDA
+1097 AAGAYKHALDV

-1127 QSAHEYEAAHQIAD
+1127 QSAHEYEAAHQVAD

-1149 HPKAIEVQLELGII
+1149 HPKAVEVQLELGII

-1180 LSQQLLDGN
+1180 LAQQLLNGN

-1204 MGEYRKAIQAY
+1204 MGEYRRAIQAY

-1236 RARCHES
+1236 RARCHEA
-1243 LGEHATAMTIY
+1243 LDEYATAMTIY

-1263 QTPQGQLA
+1263 QSPQGQLA
-1271 RERMDDLRRQLET
+1271 RERIDALRRQLET

>member
-1 MFPKLILVLFLGLS
+1 MVPKLMLVFLLCLS

-47 FAEFIRSYPDSPQ
+47 FAEFVRNYPDSQ
-60 LAEARLMLAR
+60 QIAEARLMLAR

-80 AVPAYETFYLEHP
+80 AVPAYETFYLEHLE
-93 DHLLNAANAR
+93 HLNAADAR

-120 RSYEELQRRFSASE
+120 RSYEEVQRRFSTSGL
-134 FAASA
+134 AAKD

-147 TRAENLRQADA
+147 TRAENLRQAEA
-158 VYGRLLA
+158 VYGRLLT
-165 DYARSDQAH
+165 DYAASKQAH

-183 RFATGRAAEAQQL
+183 RFAAGRVEEAQQL
-196 LGQIAATK
+196 LGQIAAAA
-204 PPPSLAPSALLLGGR
+204 PPPPEAPSALLLGGR

-243 AAQTDSAYIDRAD
+243 AAQTDSAYLDRAD
-256 YLYNSRLFSQ
+256 YLYRSRLFSQ

-272 RAFNKIGDRA
+272 RAYNKIDDRS
-282 LKESALLG
+282 LKEHALLG
-290 LADARRQSHQTR
+290 LADARRLSRQTR
-302 EAIAHYDKLSAML
+302 KAIAHYEELSAML
-315 QPGHPAYLKAQL
+315 QPGHPAFLRAQL
-327 GRAIVLGQA
+327 GRAIALGQA
-336 GQFARAVGLLQG
+336 GQFALAVGLFQG

-362 RELGAL
+362 RELGVL
-368 YKRRGDSEAEDRS
+368 YKRRRE
-381 DSLGLLTFGEG
+381 
-392 TAAFHSRAITWYR
+392 HSRSITWYR
-405 RYLQEADRAADANA
+405 HYLQEADTAPDADA

-428 ASIGYYQEAISLYRQ
+428 DSTGYYEEAIALYRQ
-443 LAAGQDEVATK
+443 LASAQDEVATK
-454 SQFALAQAFE
+454 AQFALAQTFE
-464 QSGQPRAALREYVA
+464 RSGQPRTALREYTA

-506 PASLNRALQ
+506 RAGLNRALQ
-515 KAWLDE
+515 QAWIDE
-521 LSGKSRQLVQLAVAR
+521 LSGKSRQLVLLEVAR
-536 VLFSHHDFI
+536 VLFSHHDFVT
-545 AATQSF
+545 AAQSF
-551 KHYATAYPDD
+551 KHYAAAYPDD
-561 PDKDEAQYF
+561 HNRSEAQYF

-575 LRLARQRQLE
+575 LRLSRQRELE
-585 AQPASADSLRTLALR
+585 AEPASADSLRLLALG
-600 EYRVLVEQVPAD
+600 EYRSLTEQAPIDSTILV
-612 SILTEQAPTDST
+612 EQAPTDST
-624 TLVKQAPTDS
+624 WA
-634 TTLVK
+634 
-639 QAPTDSILTE
+639 
-649 QAPTDNTWTR
+649 R
-659 RARLSLIKLE
+659 RARLRLITLE
-669 AEDLPDS
+669 AEDLSDS
-676 LRLLTLEEGI
+676 LRLSTLEEGL

-693 SAGQGDH
+693 SERRAAN

-719 TTWFDG
+719 TTTTWFDK

-730 DQLRRLS
+730 DQLHRRS
-737 SNSPLVPHAL
+737 ADSPLVPHAL

-752 CLVQKGQHKAAADLL
+752 CLVQKGQHRAAADLL
-767 ERVLRDY
+767 ERILRDY
-774 PNSPLTAPVLFEL
+774 PDSPLTAPVLFAL

-838 DLYQPLVSN
+838 ELYLPLVSN
-847 STISDDRGPILRRI
+847 STLSDDRGPILRRI
-861 GRAYHHLN
+861 GRAYHHLD
-869 RYGEAMETYRQI
+869 RYGEAMETYRQV

-904 LAQEDDAFR
+904 LGQGEEALR
-913 LFRKVSQ
+913 LFRKVGQ
-920 EFASSGLATEASA
+920 EFASSGLAAEASA

-940 ARQQYKQAYQL
+940 AQQQYKQAYQL

-959 EDALIHGQAILSLFR
+959 EDILIHGQAVLALFR

-992 KEETEWRQ
+992 KEETAWRQ
-1000 HFRVE
+1000 HFLIE
-1005 EGNYYLQAGNYK
+1005 EGKYYLQAGNHK
-1017 KAYELFQEVEKQGG
+1017 KAYEKFQEVEEQGG
-1031 RWAGD
+1031 TWADD

-1043 TLWKR
+1043 TLWQR
-1048 NKATPS
+1048 NRASPS
-1054 EEGAAFALEAI
+1054 EEGAAYALEAI
-1065 SRFVREYPTSPQ
+1065 SRFVRQYPTSLQ
-1077 VADAYLRLGDY
+1077 AVDAYLRLGDY
-1088 HFSLHNFLQ
+1088 HFSLRNFLQ

-1108 PEVSSDQ
+1108 PGISSEQ
-1115 AQDAMWKLLKSY
+1115 TQDALWKLLKSY
-1127 QSAHEYEAAHQIAD
+1127 QNAHEYEAAHQVAN

-1149 HPKAIEVQLELGII
+1149 YPKAVEVQLELGII

-1168 QYAQAIEQLDEL
+1168 QYAQAIEQLDDL

-1189 SASEARFY
+1189 GASEARFY

-1215 YKVSYHGSQGLSMW
+1215 YKVSYHGAEGLSMW

-1254 ERITRREGG
+1254 ERIARREGG
-1263 QTPQGQLA
+1263 QSPQGQLA
-1271 RERMDDLRRQLET
+1271 RERIET
-1284 LN
+1284 LRHKLEALN

>member
-1 MFPKLILVLFLGLS
+1 MFPKLTLVLLLCLS

-21 TSAEDDFKLARN
+21 TSADDDFKLARN

-47 FAEFIRSYPDSPQ
+47 FAEFIRNYPDSPQ

-80 AVPAYETFYLEHP
+80 AVPAYETFYLEHL

-120 RSYEELQRRFSASE
+120 RSYEEVQRRFSTSE
-134 FAASA
+134 FAAST

-147 TRAENLRQADA
+147 IRAENLQQAEA
-158 VYGRLLA
+158 VYGRLLT
-165 DYARSDQAH
+165 DYATSKQVH
-174 LARYRLAQL
+174 LGRYRLAQL
-183 RFATGRAAEAQQL
+183 RFAAGRAEEAQQL
-196 LGQIAATK
+196 LGQIAAATPS
-204 PPPSLAPSALLLGGR
+204 PPEAPSALLLGGR
-219 IALFMGNRETAEKQ
+219 IALFMGNRETAEKR
-233 FKSLERRFPR
+233 FKSLARRFPK
-243 AAQTDSAYIDRAD
+243 AAQTDSAYLDRAD
-256 YLYNSRLFSQ
+256 YLYRSRLFRQ

-282 LKESALLG
+282 LKERALLG

-315 QPGHPAYLKAQL
+315 QPGHPAHLKAQL

-336 GQFARAVGLLQG
+336 GQFALAVGLFQG
-348 LIQTGDSPEAISAL
+348 LIQTGGPEAISAL

-368 YKRRGDSEAEDRS
+368 YKRRGDTNVEDRS
-381 DSLGLLTFGEG
+381 DSLTLKEG

-405 RYLQEADRAADANA
+405 RYLQEADAAADADA
-419 VRFELAALY
+419 VRFELAELY
-428 ASIGYYQEAISLYRQ
+428 ASTGYYEEAITLYRQ
-443 LAAGQDEVATK
+443 LASGQDEMATK
-454 SQFALAQAFE
+454 AQFALAQTFA
-464 QSGQPRAALREYVA
+464 QSGQPRTALREYVA

-486 RQSEE
+486 RQSED
-491 VRQRIEYLREFTVLD
+491 VRQRIKYLREFTVLD
-506 PASLNRALQ
+506 PADLNRALQ
-515 KAWLDE
+515 KAWIAE
-521 LSGKSRQLVQLAVAR
+521 LSGKSRQLVLLDVAK
-536 VLFSHHDFI
+536 VLFSHHDFAG
-545 AATQSF
+545 AAQCF
-551 KHYATAYPDD
+551 KHYVAAYPEDYNRN
-561 PDKDEAQYF
+561 EAQYF

-575 LRLARQRQLE
+575 LRLSRQREIE
-585 AQPASADSLRTLALR
+585 ARPTSADSLRVLALR
-600 EYRVLVEQVPAD
+600 EYRVLVG
-612 SILTEQAPTDST
+612 QAPTDST
-624 TLVKQAPTDS
+624 VLA
-634 TTLVK
+634 
-639 QAPTDSILTE
+639 E
-649 QAPTDNTWTR
+649 QAPIALIDSTWGR
-659 RARLSLIKLE
+659 RARLRLITLE
-669 AEDLPDS
+669 AEDSPDS
-676 LRLLTLEEGI
+676 LRLLALEEGL

-693 SAGQGDH
+693 SKSRDAH
-700 LDQAL
+700 LDRAL

-719 TTWFDG
+719 STWIDG

-730 DQLRRLS
+730 DQLRRRS
-737 SNSPLVPHAL
+737 SDSPLVPRAL

-752 CLVQKGQHKAAADLL
+752 CLVQKGQHKAAANLL

-774 PNSPLTAPVLFEL
+774 PDSPLTAPALFEL
-787 GHIRLAQ
+787 GQIRLAQ
-794 ERTQEAIAR
+794 ERPQEAIAR

-825 DTYFQLG
+825 DTYFRLG

-838 DLYQPLVSN
+838 ELYQPLVSS

-861 GRAYHHLN
+861 GRAYHHLK

-881 LAEEPNPAGL
+881 VAEEPNPAGL
-891 DSIYFAQAVLQLR
+891 DSIYFSQAVLQLQLGR
-904 LAQEDDAFR
+904 EDDALR
-913 LFRKVSQ
+913 LFRKVGR
-920 EFASSGLATEASA
+920 EFASGGLATEASA

-940 ARQQYKQAYQL
+940 AQQQYKQAYQL

-959 EDALIHGQAILSLFR
+959 EDTLIHGQAVLSLLR

-980 GRKAAKQFAKRF
+980 GRKAAKRFAKRF
-992 KEETEWRQ
+992 KEETKWRQ

-1005 EGNYYLQAGNYK
+1005 EGKFYLQAGNYK
-1017 KAYELFQEVEKQGG
+1017 KAYELFQEVEKQKGT
-1031 RWAGD
+1031 WADD

-1054 EEGAAFALEAI
+1054 EEGAAYALEAI
-1065 SRFVREYPTSPQ
+1065 SRFVREYPTSSH
-1077 VADAYLRLGDY
+1077 VADAYLRLGGY

-1108 PEVSSDQ
+1108 PEISRGQ
-1115 AQDAMWKLLKSY
+1115 AQDALWNLLKSY
-1127 QSAHEYEAAHQIAD
+1127 QSAHEYEAAHQVAD

-1149 HPKAIEVQLELGII
+1149 HPKAVDVQLELGII

-1204 MGEYRKAIQAY
+1204 MGEYRKAIEAY
-1215 YKVSYHGSQGLSMW
+1215 YKVSYHGSAGLSMW

-1263 QTPQGQLA
+1263 QSPQGQLA
-1271 RERMDDLRRQLET
+1271 RERIETLRRKLET

>member
-1 MFPKLILVLFLGLS
+1 MFPKLILVLLLCLS

-21 TSAEDDFKLARN
+21 ASAEDDFKLARN

-47 FAEFIRSYPDSPQ
+47 FAEFVRNYPDSQ
-60 LAEARLMLAR
+60 QIAEARLMLAR
-70 AYRQSGRCDL
+70 AYRQSDRCDL

-93 DHLLNAANAR
+93 EHLNAADAR
-103 RERAACLAEQ
+103 RERAACLSEQ

-120 RSYEELQRRFSASE
+120 RSYEEVQRRFSASE
-134 FAASA
+134 FAATA

-147 TRAENLRQADA
+147 TRAENLRQAEA
-158 VYGRLLA
+158 VYGLLLT
-165 DYARSDQAH
+165 DYATSKQAH

-183 RFATGRAAEAQQL
+183 RFAAGRVEEAQQL
-196 LGQIAATK
+196 LGQIAAAA
-204 PPPSLAPSALLLGGR
+204 PPPPEAPSALLLGGR

-243 AAQTDSAYIDRAD
+243 AAQTDSAYLDRAD
-256 YLYNSRLFSQ
+256 YLYRSRLFSQ

-272 RAFNKIGDRA
+272 RAYNKIDDRS
-282 LKESALLG
+282 LKEHALLG
-290 LADARRQSHQTR
+290 LADARRLSRQTR
-302 EAIAHYDKLSAML
+302 KAIAHYEELSAML
-315 QPGHPAYLKAQL
+315 QPGHPAFLRAQL
-327 GRAIVLGQA
+327 GRAIALGQA
-336 GQFARAVGLLQG
+336 GQFALAVGLFQG

-362 RELGAL
+362 RELGVL
-368 YKRRGDSEAEDRS
+368 YKGRRE
-381 DSLGLLTFGEG
+381 
-392 TAAFHSRAITWYR
+392 HSRSITWYR
-405 RYLQEADRAADANA
+405 RYLQEAEAAPDADA

-428 ASIGYYQEAISLYRQ
+428 DSTGYYEGAIALYRQ
-443 LAAGQDEVATK
+443 LASAQDEVATRA
-454 SQFALAQAFE
+454 QFALAQTFE
-464 QSGQPRAALREYVA
+464 RSGQPRTALREYMA

-491 VRQRIEYLREFTVLD
+491 VRQRIEYLREYTVLD
-506 PASLNRALQ
+506 RAGLNRALQ
-515 KAWLDE
+515 QAWIDE
-521 LSGKSRQLVQLAVAR
+521 LSGKSRQLVLLEVAR
-536 VLFSHHDFI
+536 VLFSHHDFVT
-545 AATQSF
+545 AAQSF
-551 KHYATAYPDD
+551 KHYATAYPNDLNRS
-561 PDKDEAQYF
+561 EAQYF

-575 LRLARQRQLE
+575 LKLSRQRELE
-585 AQPASADSLRTLALR
+585 AEPASADSLRILALQ
-600 EYRVLVEQVPAD
+600 EYR
-612 SILTEQAPTDST
+612 ILTEQAPTDST
-624 TLVKQAPTDS
+624 MLTEQVPTDS
-634 TTLVK
+634 
-639 QAPTDSILTE
+639 
-649 QAPTDNTWTR
+649 TWTR
-659 RARLSLIKLE
+659 RALLRLITLE
-669 AEDLPDS
+669 AEDRPDS
-676 LRLLTLEEGI
+676 LRLSMLEEGI

-693 SAGQGDH
+693 SAGRGAL

-719 TTWFDG
+719 TTTTWFDE

-730 DQLRRLS
+730 DQLHRRS
-737 SNSPLVPHAL
+737 ADSPLVPHAL

-752 CLVQKGQHKAAADLL
+752 CLVQKGQHRAAADLL
-767 ERVLRDY
+767 ERILRDY
-774 PNSPLTAPVLFEL
+774 PDSPLTAPVLFAL

-838 DLYQPLVSN
+838 ELYLPLVSN
-847 STISDDRGPILRRI
+847 STLSDDRGPIRRRI
-861 GRAYHHLN
+861 GRAYHHLD

-904 LAQEDDAFR
+904 LGQEEEALR
-913 LFRKVSQ
+913 LFRKVGQ
-920 EFASSGLATEASA
+920 EFASSELATEASA

-940 ARQQYKQAYQL
+940 AQQQYKQAYQL

-959 EDALIHGQAILSLFR
+959 EDILIHGQAVLALFR

-992 KEETEWRQ
+992 KEETAWRQ

-1017 KAYELFQEVEKQGG
+1017 KAYDLFQEVEKQGG
-1031 RWAGD
+1031 TWADD

-1043 TLWKR
+1043 ALWQR
-1048 NKATPS
+1048 NRASPS
-1054 EEGAAFALEAI
+1054 EEGAAYALEAI
-1065 SRFVREYPTSPQ
+1065 SRFVRQYPTSPRA
-1077 VADAYLRLGDY
+1077 VDAYLRLGDY
-1088 HFSLHNFLQ
+1088 HFSLRNFLQ

-1108 PEVSSDQ
+1108 PEISSEQ
-1115 AQDAMWKLLKSY
+1115 TQDALWKLLKSY
-1127 QSAHEYEAAHQIAD
+1127 QNAHEYEAAHQVAN

-1149 HPKAIEVQLELGII
+1149 YPKAVEVRLELGII

-1168 QYAQAIEQLDEL
+1168 QYAQAIEQLDDL

-1189 SASEARFY
+1189 GASEARFY

-1215 YKVSYHGSQGLSMW
+1215 YKVSYHGAAGLSMW

-1254 ERITRREGG
+1254 ERIARREGG
-1263 QTPQGQLA
+1263 QSPQGQLA
-1271 RERMDDLRRQLET
+1271 RERIET
-1284 LN
+1284 LRHKLEALN

>member
-1 MFPKLILVLFLGLS
+1 MFPKLILVLLLCLS

-47 FAEFIRSYPDSPQ
+47 FAEFVRNYPDSQ
-60 LAEARLMLAR
+60 QIAEARLMLAR

-80 AVPAYETFYLEHP
+80 AVPAYETFYLEHLE
-93 DHLLNAANAR
+93 HLNAADAR

-120 RSYEELQRRFSASE
+120 RSYEEVQRRFSTSE
-134 FAASA
+134 FAAKD

-147 TRAENLRQADA
+147 TRAENLRQAEA
-158 VYGRLLA
+158 VYGRLLT
-165 DYARSDQAH
+165 DYATSKQAH

-183 RFATGRAAEAQQL
+183 RFAAGRVEEAQQL
-196 LGQIAATK
+196 LGQIAAAA
-204 PPPSLAPSALLLGGR
+204 PPPPEAPSALLLGGR

-233 FKSLERRFPR
+233 FKSLARHFPK
-243 AAQTDSAYIDRAD
+243 AAQTDSAYLDRAD
-256 YLYNSRLFSQ
+256 DLYRSRLFSQ

-272 RAFNKIGDRA
+272 RAYSKIDDRS
-282 LKESALLG
+282 LKERALLG
-290 LADARRQSHQTR
+290 LADARRQSHQTSK
-302 EAIAHYDKLSAML
+302 AIAHYEELRSML
-315 QPGHPAYLKAQL
+315 QPGHPAFLRAQL
-327 GRAIVLGQA
+327 GRAIALGQA
-336 GQFARAVGLLQG
+336 GQFALAVGLFQG

-362 RELGAL
+362 RELGVL
-368 YKRRGDSEAEDRS
+368 YKRRRE
-381 DSLGLLTFGEG
+381 
-392 TAAFHSRAITWYR
+392 HSRSITWYR
-405 RYLQEADRAADANA
+405 RYLQEADTAPDADA

-428 ASIGYYQEAISLYRQ
+428 DSTGYYEEAIVLYRQ
-443 LAAGQDEVATK
+443 LASAQDEVATK
-454 SQFALAQAFE
+454 AQFALAQTFE
-464 QSGQPRAALREYVA
+464 RSGQPRTALREYTA

-506 PASLNRALQ
+506 RADLNRALQ
-515 KAWLDE
+515 QAWIDE
-521 LSGKSRQLVQLAVAR
+521 LSGKSRQLVLLEVAR
-536 VLFSHHDFI
+536 VLFSHHDFVT
-545 AATQSF
+545 AAQSF

-561 PDKDEAQYF
+561 HNRSEAQYF

-575 LRLARQRQLE
+575 LRLSRQRELE
-585 AQPASADSLRTLALR
+585 AEPASADSLRILALG
-600 EYRVLVEQVPAD
+600 EYRLLVGQASTDSTVLA
-612 SILTEQAPTDST
+612 EQAPTDST
-624 TLVKQAPTDS
+624 ILVEQAPTDS
-634 TTLVK
+634 TW
-639 QAPTDSILTE
+639 A
-649 QAPTDNTWTR
+649 R
-659 RARLSLIKLE
+659 RARLRLITLE
-669 AEDLPDS
+669 AEDRPDS
-676 LRLLTLEEGI
+676 LRLSTLEEGL

-693 SAGQGDH
+693 SESRDAH

-719 TTWFDG
+719 TTTTWFDE
-725 AIAAY
+725 AIATY
-730 DQLRRLS
+730 DQLGRLFS
-737 SNSPLVPHAL
+737 SSPLVPHAL
-747 YGKSL
+747 HGKSL
-752 CLVQKGQHKAAADLL
+752 CLVQKGQLKAAAALL
-767 ERVLRDY
+767 ERILRDY
-774 PNSPLTAPVLFEL
+774 PDSPLTAPVLFEL

-838 DLYQPLVSN
+838 ELYLPLVSN

-891 DSIYFAQAVLQLR
+891 DSIYFAQAILQLR
-904 LAQEDDAFR
+904 LGQEDEALR
-913 LFRKVSQ
+913 LFRKVGQ
-920 EFASSGLATEASA
+920 EFASGELATDASA

-940 ARQQYKQAYQL
+940 AQQKYKQAYQL
-951 YQPLLKQS
+951 YQPLLLQS
-959 EDALIHGQAILSLFR
+959 EDVLIHGQAVLALFR

-1000 HFRVE
+1000 HFSIE
-1005 EGNYYLQAGNYK
+1005 EGKYYLQAGNHK
-1017 KAYELFQEVEKQGG
+1017 KAYETFEKVEEQGG
-1031 RWAGD
+1031 TWADD

-1048 NKATPS
+1048 NRAAPS
-1054 EEGAAFALEAI
+1054 EEGAAYALEAI
-1065 SRFVREYPTSPQ
+1065 SRFVRQYPTSPQ
-1077 VADAYLRLGDY
+1077 TVDAYLRLGDY
-1088 HFSLHNFLQ
+1088 HFSLRNFLQ
-1097 AAGAYKHALDA
+1097 AAGAYKRVLAA
-1108 PEVSSDQ
+1108 PEIRSEQ
-1115 AQDAMWKLLKSY
+1115 IQNALWKLLKSY
-1127 QSAHEYEAAHQIAD
+1127 QKAHEYEAAHQIAS
-1141 QLLSQYPE
+1141 QLLSQYPDN
-1149 HPKAIEVQLELGII
+1149 PKAVEIQLELGII
-1163 LKNKG
+1163 LKSKG
-1168 QYAQAIEQLDEL
+1168 QYAQAIEQLEDL

-1189 SASEARFY
+1189 GASQARFY

-1215 YKVSYHGSQGLSMW
+1215 YKVSYHGSEGLSMW

-1243 LGEHATAMTIY
+1243 LGEDSTAMTIY
-1254 ERITRREGG
+1254 ERIARREGG
-1263 QTPQGQLA
+1263 QSPQGQEA
-1271 RERMDDLRRQLET
+1271 RERIETLRHKLET

>member
-1 MFPKLILVLFLGLS
+1 MFPKLILVLLLCLS

-33 LFRDAGDYATAAGL
+33 LFRDAGDYATAAAL
-47 FAEFIRSYPDSPQ
+47 FAEFIRNYPDNPQ
-60 LAEARLMLAR
+60 LAEARLMLAH

-80 AVPAYETFYLEHP
+80 AAPAYETFYLEHP
-93 DHLLNAANAR
+93 DHLNTADAR

-120 RSYEELQRRFSASE
+120 RSYEEVQRRFSASK

-139 LIEAAANY
+139 LIDAAANY
-147 TRAENLRQADA
+147 TRAENLQQAEA
-158 VYGRLLA
+158 AYGRLLT
-165 DYARSDQAH
+165 DYATSAQVH

-183 RFATGRAAEAQQL
+183 RFAAGRAEEAQQL
-196 LGQIAATK
+196 LGQIAATT
-204 PPPSLAPSALLLGGR
+204 PPPPEAPSALLLGGR
-219 IALFMGNRETAEKQ
+219 IALFMGNREIAEKR
-233 FKSLERRFPR
+233 FKSLERRFPA
-243 AAQTDSAYIDRAD
+243 AAQTDSAYLDRAD
-256 YLYNSRLFSQ
+256 YLYGSSLFSQ

-272 RAFNKIGDRA
+272 RAFKKIDDRS
-282 LKESALLG
+282 LKEHALLG

-302 EAIAHYDKLSAML
+302 KAIAHYNELSTML

-327 GRAIVLGQA
+327 GRAIALGQA
-336 GQFARAVGLLQG
+336 GQFALAVGLFQG
-348 LIQTGDSPEAISAL
+348 LIQTGASPRLGVTSPEAISAL
-362 RELGAL
+362 RELGVL
-368 YKRRGDSEAEDRS
+368 YKQRGD
-381 DSLGLLTFGEG
+381 
-392 TAAFHSRAITWYR
+392 HSRAITWYR
-405 RYLQEADRAADANA
+405 RYLREADTASDADA

-428 ASIGYYQEAISLYRQ
+428 ASTGYYEEAIALYRQ
-443 LAAGQDEVATK
+443 LASGRDEVATK
-454 SQFALAQAFE
+454 AQFALAQTFE
-464 QSGQPRAALREYVA
+464 QSGQPRTALREYVA

-506 PASLNRALQ
+506 PAGLNQALQ
-515 KAWLDE
+515 KSWIDE
-521 LSGKSRQLVQLAVAR
+521 LSGKSRQLVQLDVAR
-536 VLFSHHDFI
+536 VLFSHHDFV
-545 AATQSF
+545 AAAQSF
-551 KHYATAYPDD
+551 KHYTTVYPDD
-561 PDKDEAQYF
+561 HYNNEAQYF

-585 AQPASADSLRTLALR
+585 AQPASADSLRTLARR
-600 EYRVLVEQVPAD
+600 EYRILAERSSTDSLAEQSPAD
-612 SILTEQAPTDST
+612 S
-624 TLVKQAPTDS
+624 
-634 TTLVK
+634 
-639 QAPTDSILTE
+639 
-649 QAPTDNTWTR
+649 TWVR
-659 RARLSLIKLE
+659 RARLSLIKIE
-669 AEDLPDS
+669 AEDSPDS
-676 LRLLTLEEGI
+676 LRLSNLEEGI

-693 SAGQGDH
+693 SESRGAH

-719 TTWFDG
+719 TTWIDG

-730 DQLRRLS
+730 DQLRQLS
-737 SNSPLVPHAL
+737 SDSPLVPRAL

-752 CLVQKGQHKAAADLL
+752 CLVQKGQHQAAADLL
-767 ERVLRDY
+767 SRVLQDY
-774 PNSPLTAPVLFEL
+774 PDSPLTAPVLFEL

-794 ERTQEAIAR
+794 ERPQEAIAR

-825 DTYFQLG
+825 DIYFQLG

-838 DLYQPLVSN
+838 ELYQPLVSS
-847 STISDDRGPILRRI
+847 STITDDKGPILRRI

-904 LAQEDDAFR
+904 LGREDKASR
-913 LFRKVSQ
+913 LFRKVGR
-920 EFASSGLATEASA
+920 EFASGGLAAEASA

-951 YQPLLKQS
+951 YQPLLEQS
-959 EDALIHGQAILSLFR
+959 EDTLIHGQAILALFR

-980 GRKAAKQFAKRF
+980 GRKAAKRFAKRF

-1005 EGNYYLQAGNYK
+1005 EGKYYLQAGNYK
-1017 KAYELFQEVEKQGG
+1017 KAHELFQAVEKQGG
-1031 RWAGD
+1031 KWADD
-1036 GAYWMAI
+1036 GAYWMAV

-1048 NKATPS
+1048 NKVTPS
-1054 EEGAAFALEAI
+1054 EEGAAYALEAI

-1108 PEVSSDQ
+1108 PEVSREQ

-1127 QSAHEYEAAHQIAD
+1127 QSAHEYEAAHQVAN

-1163 LKNKG
+1163 LKSKG

-1180 LSQQLLDGN
+1180 LSQQLLNGN
-1189 SASEARFY
+1189 DASEARFY

-1215 YKVSYHGSQGLSMW
+1215 YKVSYHGAEGLSMW

-1236 RARCHES
+1236 RGRCHES

-1254 ERITRREGG
+1254 ERIARREGG
-1263 QTPQGQLA
+1263 QSPQGQLA
-1271 RERMDDLRRQLET
+1271 RERIETLRHKLET

>member
-1 MFPKLILVLFLGLS
+1 MCQIGILLRVDMFPKLIVVLLLGLS
-15 TQSWAQ
+15 AQSWAQ

-47 FAEFIRSYPDSPQ
+47 FAEFVRNYPDSQ
-60 LAEARLMLAR
+60 QIAEARLMLAR

-80 AVPAYETFYLEHP
+80 AVPAYETFYLEHLE
-93 DHLLNAANAR
+93 HLNAADAR
-103 RERAACLAEQ
+103 RERAACLSEQ

-120 RSYEELQRRFSASE
+120 RSYEEVQRRFSASE
-134 FAASA
+134 FAAKD

-147 TRAENLRQADA
+147 TRAENLRQAEA
-158 VYGRLLA
+158 VYGRLLT
-165 DYARSDQAH
+165 DYATSKQAH

-183 RFATGRAAEAQQL
+183 RFAAGRVEEAQQL
-196 LGQIAATK
+196 LGQIAAAA
-204 PPPSLAPSALLLGGR
+204 PPPSEAPSALLLSGR

-233 FKSLERRFPR
+233 FNSLARRFPK
-243 AAQTDSAYIDRAD
+243 AAQTDSAYLDRAD
-256 YLYNSRLFSQ
+256 DLYRSRLFSQ

-272 RAFNKIGDRA
+272 RAYSKIDDRS
-282 LKESALLG
+282 LKERALLG
-290 LADARRQSHQTR
+290 LADARRQSHQTSK
-302 EAIAHYDKLSAML
+302 AIAHYEELSAML
-315 QPGHPAYLKAQL
+315 QPGHPAFLRARL
-327 GRAIVLGQA
+327 GRAIALGQA
-336 GQFARAVGLLQG
+336 GQFALAVGLFQG

-362 RELGAL
+362 RELGTL
-368 YKRRGDSEAEDRS
+368 YKGRRE
-381 DSLGLLTFGEG
+381 
-392 TAAFHSRAITWYR
+392 HSRSIIWYR
-405 RYLQEADRAADANA
+405 RYLQEAEAVPDADA

-428 ASIGYYQEAISLYRQ
+428 DSTGYYEGAIALYRQ
-443 LAAGQDEVATK
+443 LASAQDEVATK
-454 SQFALAQAFE
+454 AQFALAQTFE
-464 QSGQPRAALREYVA
+464 RSGQPRTALREYTA

-486 RQSEE
+486 RQGEE

-506 PASLNRALQ
+506 RADLNRALQ
-515 KAWLDE
+515 QAWLDE
-521 LSGKSRQLVQLAVAR
+521 LSGKSRQRVLLEVAR
-536 VLFSHHDFI
+536 VLFAHRDFAT
-545 AATQSF
+545 AAQSF
-551 KHYATAYPDD
+551 KHYAAAYPDD
-561 PDKDEAQYF
+561 LNRNEAQYF

-575 LRLARQRQLE
+575 LRLSRQRELE
-585 AQPASADSLRTLALR
+585 AEPASADSLRLLALG
-600 EYRVLVEQVPAD
+600 EYRLLVEQASP
-612 SILTEQAPTDST
+612 DST
-624 TLVKQAPTDS
+624 VLA
-634 TTLVK
+634 
-639 QAPTDSILTE
+639 E
-649 QAPTDNTWTR
+649 QSPTDNTWAQ
-659 RARLSLIKLE
+659 RARLRLITLE
-669 AEDLPDS
+669 AEDRPDS
-676 LRLLTLEEGI
+676 LRLSTLEAGI

-693 SAGQGDH
+693 SDRRAAH

-719 TTWFDG
+719 TTTTWFDE

-730 DQLRRLS
+730 DQLHRRS
-737 SNSPLVPHAL
+737 ADSPLVPHAL

-752 CLVQKGQHKAAADLL
+752 CLVQKGQYRAAADLL

-774 PNSPLTAPVLFEL
+774 PDSPLTAPVLFEL

-838 DLYQPLVSN
+838 ELYLPLVSN
-847 STISDDRGPILRRI
+847 STISDDRGPILRRM
-861 GRAYHHLN
+861 GRAYHHLD

-881 LAEEPNPAGL
+881 LAEDPNPAGL

-904 LAQEDDAFR
+904 LGREDEALR
-913 LFRKVSQ
+913 LFRKVGQ
-920 EFASSGLATEASA
+920 EFASSGLAADASA

-940 ARQQYKQAYQL
+940 AQQQYKQAYRL

-959 EDALIHGQAILSLFR
+959 EDVLIHGQAVLALFR
-974 LKRIEE
+974 LKRVEE

-1000 HFRVE
+1000 HFSIE
-1005 EGNYYLQAGNYK
+1005 EGKYYLQAGNHK
-1017 KAYELFQEVEKQGG
+1017 KAHETFQKVEEQGG
-1031 RWAGD
+1031 AWADD

-1043 TLWKR
+1043 SLWRR
-1048 NKATPS
+1048 NRAAPS
-1054 EEGAAFALEAI
+1054 EEGAAYALEAI
-1065 SRFVREYPTSPQ
+1065 SRFVRQYPTSPQ
-1077 VADAYLRLGDY
+1077 AVDAYLRLGDY
-1088 HFSLHNFLQ
+1088 HFSLRNFLQ

-1108 PEVSSDQ
+1108 PGISSEQ
-1115 AQDAMWKLLKSY
+1115 TQNALWKLLKSY
-1127 QSAHEYEAAHQIAD
+1127 QNAHEYEAAHQIAS
-1141 QLLSQYPE
+1141 QLLSQYPDS
-1149 HPKAIEVQLELGII
+1149 PKAVEIQLELGII

-1168 QYAQAIEQLDEL
+1168 QYAQAIEQLDDL

-1215 YKVSYHGSQGLSMW
+1215 YKVSYHGSEGLSMW

-1243 LGEHATAMTIY
+1243 LGEDATAMTIY
-1254 ERITRREGG
+1254 ERIARREGG
-1263 QTPQGQLA
+1263 QSPQGQLA
-1271 RERMDDLRRQLET
+1271 RERIEILRHKLET

>member
-1 MFPKLILVLFLGLS
+1 MFPKLILVLLLCLS
-15 TQSWAQ
+15 AQSWAQ

-47 FAEFIRSYPDSPQ
+47 FAEFIRNYPDSPQ

-93 DHLLNAANAR
+93 EHLNTAEAW

-120 RSYEELQRRFSASE
+120 RSYEEVQRRFSANK

-147 TRAENLRQADA
+147 TRAENLRQAEA
-158 VYGRLLA
+158 VYGRLLT
-165 DYARSDQAH
+165 DYATSKQVH

-183 RFATGRAAEAQQL
+183 RFATGRAEEAQQL
-196 LGQIAATK
+196 LGQIAATTPS
-204 PPPSLAPSALLLGGR
+204 PPEAPSALLLGGR
-219 IALFMGNRETAEKQ
+219 IALFMGNRETAEKR

-243 AAQTDSAYIDRAD
+243 AAQTDSAYLDRAD
-256 YLYNSRLFSQ
+256 YLYRSRLFSQ

-272 RAFNKIGDRA
+272 RASNKIDDRV
-282 LKESALLG
+282 LKEQALLG

-336 GQFARAVGLLQG
+336 GQFALAVGLFQG

-368 YKRRGDSEAEDRS
+368 YKRRGDIEAEDRS
-381 DSLGLLTFGEG
+381 DSLGLLTPEEG
-392 TAAFHSRAITWYR
+392 IAAFHSRAITWYR
-405 RYLQEADRAADANA
+405 RYLQEADAAADADA
-419 VRFELAALY
+419 VRFELAELY
-428 ASIGYYQEAISLYRQ
+428 ASTDYYEDAISLYRQ
-443 LAAGQDEVATK
+443 LASGQDEVATK
-454 SQFALAQAFE
+454 AQFALAQTFA
-464 QSGQPRAALREYVA
+464 QSGQPRKATREYVA

-491 VRQRIEYLREFTVLD
+491 ARQRIEYLREFTVLD
-506 PASLNRALQ
+506 PAGLNRALQ
-515 KAWLDE
+515 KAWIDE
-521 LSGKSRQLVQLAVAR
+521 LSGKSPQLVLLDVAR
-536 VLFSHHDFI
+536 ELFSHHDFVT
-545 AATQSF
+545 AAQSF

-561 PDKDEAQYF
+561 HKSKEAQYF

-575 LRLARQRQLE
+575 LRLSRQRELE
-585 AQPASADSLRTLALR
+585 AESASADSLRALALR
-600 EYRVLVEQVPAD
+600 EYRILAGQAPTDSTILV
-612 SILTEQAPTDST
+612 EQAPTDST
-624 TLVKQAPTDS
+624 ILAGQAPTDS
-634 TTLVK
+634 TILVE
-639 QAPTDSILTE
+639 QAPTDS
-649 QAPTDNTWTR
+649 TWAR
-659 RARLSLIKLE
+659 RARLRLIALE
-669 AEDLPDS
+669 AEDSPDS
-676 LRLLTLEEGI
+676 LRLSTLEEGI

-693 SAGQGDH
+693 SESRDAL

-719 TTWFDG
+719 STWIDG

-730 DQLRRLS
+730 DQLGRLFS
-737 SNSPLVPHAL
+737 SSPLIPHAL

-774 PNSPLTAPVLFEL
+774 PDSPLTAPVLFEL

-794 ERTQEAIAR
+794 DRTQEAIAR

-838 DLYQPLVSN
+838 ELYQPLVSS

-869 RYGEAMETYRQI
+869 HYGEAMEIYRQI

-904 LAQEDDAFR
+904 LGQEDEALR
-913 LFRKVSQ
+913 LFRKVGQ
-920 EFASSGLATEASA
+920 EFASGGLAAEASA

-940 ARQQYKQAYQL
+940 AQQQYKQAYRL
-951 YQPLLKQS
+951 YQPLLEQS
-959 EDALIHGQAILSLFR
+959 EDILIHGQAVLSLFR

-980 GRKAAKQFAKRF
+980 GRKAAKRFAKRF

-1017 KAYELFQEVEKQGG
+1017 KSYELFQEVEKQGG
-1031 RWAGD
+1031 SWADD

-1048 NKATPS
+1048 NKAVPS
-1054 EEGAAFALEAI
+1054 EEGAAHALEAI

-1108 PEVSSDQ
+1108 PEISREQ
-1115 AQDAMWKLLKSY
+1115 AQDALWKLIKSY
-1127 QSAHEYEAAHQIAD
+1127 QSAHEYEAAHQVAN

-1149 HPKAIEVQLELGII
+1149 HPKTIEVQLELGII

-1168 QYAQAIEQLDEL
+1168 QYAQAIEQLDDL

-1189 SASEARFY
+1189 GASEARFY

-1204 MGEYRKAIQAY
+1204 MGEYRKAIEAY
-1215 YKVSYHGSQGLSMW
+1215 YKVSYHGSAGLSMW

-1254 ERITRREGG
+1254 ERIARREGG
-1263 QTPQGQLA
+1263 QSPQGQLA
-1271 RERMDDLRRQLET
+1271 RERIKTLRHKLET

>member
-1 MFPKLILVLFLGLS
+1 MFPKVIVVLLLCLS
-15 TQSWAQ
+15 APSWAQ

-47 FAEFIRSYPDSPQ
+47 FAEFVRNYPDSQQ

-93 DHLLNAANAR
+93 EHLNAADAR

-120 RSYEELQRRFSASE
+120 RSYEEVQRRFSASE
-134 FAASA
+134 FAAKA
-139 LIEAAANY
+139 LIEAAVNY
-147 TRAENLRQADA
+147 TRAENLRQAEA
-158 VYGRLLA
+158 VYGRLLT
-165 DYARSDQAH
+165 DYATSKQAH

-183 RFATGRAAEAQQL
+183 RFAAGRVEEAQQL
-196 LGQIAATK
+196 LGQIAAAA
-204 PPPSLAPSALLLGGR
+204 PPPPEAPSALLLGGR

-233 FKSLERRFPR
+233 FKSLARRFPK
-243 AAQTDSAYIDRAD
+243 AAQTDSAYLERAD
-256 YLYNSRLFSQ
+256 DLYRSRLFSQ

-272 RAFNKIGDRA
+272 RAYSKIDDRS
-282 LKESALLG
+282 LKERALLG
-290 LADARRQSHQTR
+290 LADARRQSHQTGK
-302 EAIAHYDKLSAML
+302 AIAHYEELNAML
-315 QPGHPAYLKAQL
+315 QPGHPAFLRAQL
-327 GRAIVLGQA
+327 GRAIALGQA
-336 GQFARAVGLLQG
+336 GQFALAVGLFQG

-362 RELGAL
+362 RELGVL
-368 YKRRGDSEAEDRS
+368 YKGHRE
-381 DSLGLLTFGEG
+381 
-392 TAAFHSRAITWYR
+392 HSRAITWYR
-405 RYLQEADRAADANA
+405 RYLQEAEAAPDADA

-428 ASIGYYQEAISLYRQ
+428 DSTGYYEGAIALYRQ
-443 LAAGQDEVATK
+443 LASAQDEVATK
-454 SQFALAQAFE
+454 AQFALAQTFE
-464 QSGQPRAALREYVA
+464 RSGQPRTALREYTA

-486 RQSEE
+486 RQGEE

-506 PASLNRALQ
+506 RADLNRALQ
-515 KAWLDE
+515 QAWLDE
-521 LSGKSRQLVQLAVAR
+521 LSGKSRQR
-536 VLFSHHDFI
+536 VLLEVAQVLFAHRDFAT
-545 AATQSF
+545 AAQSF
-551 KHYATAYPDD
+551 KHYAAAYPDD
-561 PDKDEAQYF
+561 HNRSEAQYF

-575 LRLARQRQLE
+575 LRLSRQRTLE
-585 AQPASADSLRTLALR
+585 AEPVSADSLRILALQ
-600 EYRVLVEQVPAD
+600 EYR
-612 SILTEQAPTDST
+612 ILTEQAPIDSTILVEQALTDST
-624 TLVKQAPTDS
+624 WA
-634 TTLVK
+634 
-639 QAPTDSILTE
+639 
-649 QAPTDNTWTR
+649 R
-659 RARLSLIKLE
+659 RARLRLITLE

-676 LRLLTLEEGI
+676 LRLSTLEAGI

-693 SAGQGDH
+693 SERRAAD

-719 TTWFDG
+719 TTTTWFDE

-730 DQLRRLS
+730 DQLHRRS
-737 SNSPLVPHAL
+737 AASPLVPDAL

-752 CLVQKGQHKAAADLL
+752 CLVQKGQHRAAADLL
-767 ERVLRDY
+767 ERILRDY
-774 PNSPLTAPVLFEL
+774 PDSPLTAPVLFEL

-803 LQELRWGY
+803 LQELRWSY

-832 QYAAAI
+832 QYAAATE
-838 DLYQPLVSN
+838 LYLPLVSN

-861 GRAYHHLN
+861 GRAYHHLD

-904 LAQEDDAFR
+904 LGQEDEALR
-913 LFRKVSQ
+913 LFRKVGQ
-920 EFASSGLATEASA
+920 EFASSGLAAEASA

-940 ARQQYKQAYQL
+940 AQQKYKQAYQL
-951 YQPLLKQS
+951 YLPLLKQS
-959 EDALIHGQAILSLFR
+959 EDVLIHGQAALALFR

-992 KEETEWRQ
+992 KEEREWRQ
-1000 HFRVE
+1000 HFLIE
-1005 EGNYYLQAGNYK
+1005 EGKYYLQAGNHK
-1017 KAYELFQEVEKQGG
+1017 KAYDRFQEVEEQGG
-1031 RWAGD
+1031 AWADD
-1036 GAYWMAI
+1036 GAYWMAV
-1043 TLWKR
+1043 TLWKQNR
-1048 NKATPS
+1048 AAPS
-1054 EEGAAFALEAI
+1054 EEGAAYALEAI
-1065 SRFVREYPTSPQ
+1065 SRFVRQYPTSPQ
-1077 VADAYLRLGDY
+1077 AVDAYLRLGDY

-1108 PEVSSDQ
+1108 PDISGEQ
-1115 AQDAMWKLLKSY
+1115 AQNALWKLLKSY
-1127 QSAHEYEAAHQIAD
+1127 QSAHEYEAAHQIAS
-1141 QLLSQYPE
+1141 QLLSQYPDN
-1149 HPKAIEVQLELGII
+1149 PKAVEIQLELGII

-1168 QYAQAIEQLDEL
+1168 QYAQAIEQLDDL

-1189 SASEARFY
+1189 GASEARFY

-1215 YKVSYHGSQGLSMW
+1215 YKVSYHGSEGLSMW

-1243 LGEHATAMTIY
+1243 LGEDATAMTIY
-1254 ERITRREGG
+1254 ERIARREGG
-1263 QTPQGQLA
+1263 QSPQGQLA
-1271 RERMDDLRRQLET
+1271 RERIEILRHKQET

>member
-1 MFPKLILVLFLGLS
+1 MLPKLILVLLLCLN
-15 TQSWAQ
+15 TQIWAQ

-47 FAEFIRSYPDSPQ
+47 FAEFIRNYPDSPQ

-70 AYRQSGRCDL
+70 AYRQSSRCDL

-120 RSYEELQRRFSASE
+120 RSYEELQRRFSTSD

-139 LIEAAANY
+139 LIEAAINY
-147 TRAENLRQADA
+147 TRAENLRQAEA
-158 VYGRLLA
+158 AYGRLLA
-165 DYARSDQAH
+165 DYTRSEQAH
-174 LARYRLAQL
+174 LARYQLAQL
-183 RFATGRAAEAQQL
+183 RFAAGRAAEAQQL
-196 LGQIAATK
+196 LEQIAATK

-233 FKSLERRFPR
+233 FKSLERHFPK
-243 AAQTDSAYIDRAD
+243 AAQTDSAYLDRAD
-256 YLYNSRLFSQ
+256 YFYRSHLFSQ

-272 RAFNKIGDRA
+272 RAFNKIGDSA

-290 LADARRQSHQTR
+290 LADARRQSHQTS
-302 EAIAHYDKLSAML
+302 EAIAHYDKLSAMI

-336 GQFARAVGLLQG
+336 GQFARAAGLFQG

-362 RELGAL
+362 RELGTL
-368 YKRRGDSEAEDRS
+368 YKRRGDSEA
-381 DSLGLLTFGEG
+381 DSLRSLTFGEG
-392 TAAFHSRAITWYR
+392 IAAFHSRAITWYR
-405 RYLQEADRAADANA
+405 RYLREADEAADADA

-428 ASIGYYQEAISLYRQ
+428 ASTGHYQEAISLYRQ
-443 LAAGQDEVATK
+443 LASGRSEVAAK
-454 SQFALAQAFE
+454 AQFALARTFE
-464 QSGQPRAALREYVA
+464 QSGQPSAALREYVV

-486 RQSEE
+486 RQSEA

-506 PASLNRALQ
+506 PAGLNRTLQ

-536 VLFSHHDFI
+536 VLFSHRDFI
-545 AATQSF
+545 AAAQSF
-551 KHYATAYPDD
+551 KHYATAYPDALYN
-561 PDKDEAQYF
+561 DEAQYF

-585 AQPASADSLRTLALR
+585 AQPASADSLRDLALR
-600 EYRVLVEQVPAD
+600 EYRVL
-612 SILTEQAPTDST
+612 TEQT
-624 TLVKQAPTDS
+624 
-634 TTLVK
+634 
-639 QAPTDSILTE
+639 
-649 QAPTDNTWTR
+649 PTDNTWAQ

-669 AEDLPDS
+669 AEDRPDS
-676 LRLLTLEEGI
+676 LRLPTLEEEI

-693 SAGQGDH
+693 SDGRSAH
-700 LDQAL
+700 LAQAL

-719 TTWFDG
+719 TTWFAG

-730 DQLRRLS
+730 DQLRQLS
-737 SNSPLVPHAL
+737 SDSPLVPHAL

-752 CLVQKGQHKAAADLL
+752 CLVEKGQHKAAADLL

-838 DLYQPLVSN
+838 ELYQPLVSN
-847 STISDDRGPILRRI
+847 STVSDDRGPILRRI

-891 DSIYFAQAVLQLR
+891 DSIYFAQAVLQLK
-904 LAQEDDAFR
+904 LGQEDDALR

-920 EFASSGLATEASA
+920 ESASSGLATEASA
-933 RAGHIAF
+933 RAGHVAF
-940 ARQQYKQAYQL
+940 ARQQYNQAYQL

-959 EDALIHGQAILSLFR
+959 EDILIHGQAVLALFR

-980 GRKAAKQFAKRF
+980 GRKAAKRFAKRF
-992 KEETEWRQ
+992 KEETAWRQ

-1031 RWAGD
+1031 MWADD

-1054 EEGAAFALEAI
+1054 EEGAMFALEAI

-1097 AAGAYKHALDA
+1097 AAGAYKHAWDA

-1115 AQDAMWKLLKSY
+1115 AQDAMWKLIKSY
-1127 QSAHEYEAAHQIAD
+1127 QSAHEYEAAHQVAD

-1180 LSQQLLDGN
+1180 LSQQLLNGN

-1263 QTPQGQLA
+1263 QSPQGQLA
-1271 RERMDDLRRQLET
+1271 RERIDALRRQLET
-1284 LN
+1284 FN

>member
-1 MFPKLILVLFLGLS
+1 MFPKLILVLLLGLNAH
-15 TQSWAQ
+15 SWAQ

-47 FAEFIRSYPDSPQ
+47 FAEFVRNYPDSQQ

-70 AYRQSGRCDL
+70 AYRQSDRCDL

-93 DHLLNAANAR
+93 GHLNAADAR

-113 GQYLLAA
+113 SQYLLAA
-120 RSYEELQRRFSASE
+120 RSYEEVQRRFSASE
-134 FAASA
+134 FAAKA

-147 TRAENLRQADA
+147 TRAENLRQAEA
-158 VYGRLLA
+158 VYGHLLT
-165 DYARSDQAH
+165 DYATSKQAH

-183 RFATGRAAEAQQL
+183 RFAAGRVEEAQQL
-196 LGQIAATK
+196 LGHIATAAPT
-204 PPPSLAPSALLLGGR
+204 PSEAPSALLLGGR

-233 FKSLERRFPR
+233 FKSLTRRFPK
-243 AAQTDSAYIDRAD
+243 AAQTDSAYLDRAD
-256 YLYNSRLFSQ
+256 DLYRSRLFSQ

-272 RAFNKIGDRA
+272 RAYRKIDERA
-282 LKESALLG
+282 LKEHALLG
-290 LADARRQSHQTR
+290 LADARRKSRQTSK
-302 EAIAHYDKLSAML
+302 AIAHYEELSAML
-315 QPGHPAYLKAQL
+315 QPGHPAFLQAQL
-327 GRAIVLGQA
+327 GRAIALGQA
-336 GQFARAVGLLQG
+336 GQFALAVGLFQG

-362 RELGAL
+362 RELGVL
-368 YKRRGDSEAEDRS
+368 YKGRRE
-381 DSLGLLTFGEG
+381 
-392 TAAFHSRAITWYR
+392 HSRAITWYR
-405 RYLQEADRAADANA
+405 RYLQEAEAAPDADA

-428 ASIGYYQEAISLYRQ
+428 DSTGYYEGAIALYRQ
-443 LAAGQDEVATK
+443 LASGQDEVATRA
-454 SQFALAQAFE
+454 QFALAQTFE
-464 QSGQPRAALREYVA
+464 QRGQPRTALREYMA

-491 VRQRIEYLREFTVLD
+491 VRQRIEYLREFAVLD
-506 PASLNRALQ
+506 PAGLNRALQ
-515 KAWLDE
+515 KAWIDE
-521 LSGKSRQLVQLAVAR
+521 LSGKSRQLVLLEVAR
-536 VLFSHHDFI
+536 VLFSHHDFVT
-545 AATQSF
+545 AAQSF
-551 KHYATAYPDD
+551 KHYAAAYPDD
-561 PDKDEAQYF
+561 HNRSEAQYF

-575 LRLARQRQLE
+575 LRLSRQRQLE
-585 AQPASADSLRTLALR
+585 AEPASADSLRVLALR
-600 EYRVLVEQVPAD
+600 EYRVLTEQAPID
-612 SILTEQAPTDST
+612 STILTEQAPTDST
-624 TLVKQAPTDS
+624 WA
-634 TTLVK
+634 
-639 QAPTDSILTE
+639 
-649 QAPTDNTWTR
+649 R
-659 RARLSLIKLE
+659 RARLRLITLD
-669 AEDLPDS
+669 AEDRPDS
-676 LRLLTLEEGI
+676 LRLSTLEEGL

-693 SAGQGDH
+693 SERRDAH

-719 TTWFDG
+719 TTTTWFDG

-737 SNSPLVPHAL
+737 ADSPLVPHAL

-752 CLVQKGQHKAAADLL
+752 CLVQKGRHKAAADLL
-767 ERVLRDY
+767 ERILRDH
-774 PNSPLTAPVLFEL
+774 PDSPLTAPVLFEL
-787 GHIRLAQ
+787 GHIRLTQ

-811 PAFPQRRAAQKLLG
+811 PTFPQRRAAQKLLG

-832 QYAAAI
+832 RYAAAI
-838 DLYQPLVSN
+838 ELYLPLVSN
-847 STISDDRGPILRRI
+847 STIADDREPILRRI
-861 GRAYHHLN
+861 GRAYHHLD

-904 LAQEDDAFR
+904 LGQEDEALR
-913 LFRKVSQ
+913 LFRKVGQ
-920 EFASSGLATEASA
+920 EFASSELAADASA

-940 ARQQYKQAYQL
+940 AQQQYKQAYRL

-959 EDALIHGQAILSLFR
+959 EDILIHGQAALALFR

-992 KEETEWRQ
+992 KEETTWRQ

-1005 EGNYYLQAGNYK
+1005 EGKYYLQAGNYK

-1031 RWAGD
+1031 TWADD

-1054 EEGAAFALEAI
+1054 EEGAAYALEAI
-1065 SRFVREYPTSPQ
+1065 SRFVRQYPTSPQ
-1077 VADAYLRLGDY
+1077 AVDAYLQLGDY
-1088 HFSLHNFLQ
+1088 HFSLRNFLQ

-1108 PEVSSDQ
+1108 PEISSEQ
-1115 AQDAMWKLLKSY
+1115 TQNALWKLLKSY
-1127 QSAHEYEAAHQIAD
+1127 QNAHEYEAAHQVAN
-1141 QLLSQYPE
+1141 QLLSQYPDN
-1149 HPKAIEVQLELGII
+1149 PKAVEIQLELGII

-1168 QYAQAIEQLDEL
+1168 QYAQAIEQLAEL
-1180 LSQQLLDGN
+1180 LSEQLLDGN

-1204 MGEYRKAIQAY
+1204 MGEYRKAIEAY
-1215 YKVSYHGSQGLSMW
+1215 YKVSYHGAAGLSMW

-1243 LGEHATAMTIY
+1243 LGEDATAMTIY
-1254 ERITRREGG
+1254 ERIARREGG
-1263 QTPQGQLA
+1263 QSPQGQLA
-1271 RERMDDLRRQLET
+1271 RERIEILRHKQET

>member
-1 MFPKLILVLFLGLS
+1 MFPKLILVLLLGLS
-15 TQSWAQ
+15 AQSWAQ

-47 FAEFIRSYPDSPQ
+47 FAEFVRNYPDSQQ

-93 DHLLNAANAR
+93 DHLNAADAR

-120 RSYEELQRRFSASE
+120 RSYEEVQRRFSTSE
-134 FAASA
+134 LAAKA

-147 TRAENLRQADA
+147 TRAENLRQAEA
-158 VYGRLLA
+158 VYGRLLT
-165 DYARSDQAH
+165 DYATSKQAH

-183 RFATGRAAEAQQL
+183 RFAAGRVEEAQQL
-196 LGQIAATK
+196 LGQIAAAA
-204 PPPSLAPSALLLGGR
+204 PPPPEAPSALLLGGR

-233 FKSLERRFPR
+233 FKSLTRRFPK
-243 AAQTDSAYIDRAD
+243 AAQTDSAYLDRAD
-256 YLYNSRLFSQ
+256 DLYRSRLFSQ

-272 RAFNKIGDRA
+272 RAYSKIDDRS
-282 LKESALLG
+282 LKEHALLG
-290 LADARRQSHQTR
+290 LADARRQSHQTSK
-302 EAIAHYDKLSAML
+302 AIAHYDKLSATL
-315 QPGHPAYLKAQL
+315 QPGHPAFLRAQL
-327 GRAIVLGQA
+327 GRAIALGQA
-336 GQFARAVGLLQG
+336 GQFALAVGLFQG

-362 RELGAL
+362 RELGVL
-368 YKRRGDSEAEDRS
+368 YKGRRE
-381 DSLGLLTFGEG
+381 
-392 TAAFHSRAITWYR
+392 HSRSITWYR
-405 RYLQEADRAADANA
+405 RYLQEADAAPDADA

-428 ASIGYYQEAISLYRQ
+428 DSTGYYEGAIALYRQ
-443 LAAGQDEVATK
+443 LASAHDEVATK
-454 SQFALAQAFE
+454 AQFALAQTFE
-464 QSGQPRAALREYVA
+464 RSGQPRTALREYTA
-478 FLELFPAD
+478 FLELFPAN

-506 PASLNRALQ
+506 RAGLNRALQ
-515 KAWLDE
+515 QAWIDE
-521 LSGKSRQLVQLAVAR
+521 LSGKSRQLVLLEVAR
-536 VLFSHHDFI
+536 VLFAHHDFVT
-545 AATQSF
+545 AAQSF
-551 KHYATAYPDD
+551 KHYAAAYPDD
-561 PDKDEAQYF
+561 HNRSEAQYF

-575 LRLARQRQLE
+575 LRLSRQRELDAE
-585 AQPASADSLRTLALR
+585 PASADSLRILALW
-600 EYRVLVEQVPAD
+600 EYRILAEQSPIDSTILVEQ
-612 SILTEQAPTDST
+612 SSTDST
-624 TLVKQAPTDS
+624 WAQ
-634 TTLVK
+634 
-639 QAPTDSILTE
+639 
-649 QAPTDNTWTR
+649 
-659 RARLSLIKLE
+659 RARLRLITLE
-669 AEDLPDS
+669 AEDRPDS
-676 LRLLTLEEGI
+676 LRLATLEAGI

-693 SAGQGDH
+693 SERRAAN

-730 DQLRRLS
+730 DQFHRRS
-737 SNSPLVPHAL
+737 ADSPLVPHAL

-752 CLVQKGQHKAAADLL
+752 CLVQKGQYRAAADLL
-767 ERVLRDY
+767 ERILRDY
-774 PNSPLTAPVLFEL
+774 PDSPLTAPVLFEL

-838 DLYQPLVSN
+838 ELYRPLVSN
-847 STISDDRGPILRRI
+847 STISDDRGPIRRRI
-861 GRAYHHLN
+861 GRAYHHLD

-904 LAQEDDAFR
+904 LGQEDESLR
-913 LFRKVSQ
+913 LFRKVGQ
-920 EFASSGLATEASA
+920 EFASSGLAADASA

-940 ARQQYKQAYQL
+940 AQQQYKQAYRL

-959 EDALIHGQAILSLFR
+959 EDVLIHGQAVLALFR

-1000 HFRVE
+1000 HFSIE
-1005 EGNYYLQAGNYK
+1005 EGKYYLQAGNHK
-1017 KAYELFQEVEKQGG
+1017 KAYETFQKVEEQGG
-1031 RWAGD
+1031 TWADD

-1043 TLWKR
+1043 ALWKR
-1048 NKATPS
+1048 NRAAPS
-1054 EEGAAFALEAI
+1054 EEGAAYALEAI
-1065 SRFVREYPTSPQ
+1065 SRFVRQYPKSPRA
-1077 VADAYLRLGDY
+1077 VDAYLRLGDY
-1088 HFSLHNFLQ
+1088 HFSLRNFLQ

-1108 PEVSSDQ
+1108 PEISSEQ
-1115 AQDAMWKLLKSY
+1115 TQNALWKLLKSY
-1127 QSAHEYEAAHQIAD
+1127 QRAHEYEAAHQIAS
-1141 QLLSQYPE
+1141 QLLRQYPDN
-1149 HPKAIEVQLELGII
+1149 PKAVEIQLELGII

-1168 QYAQAIEQLDEL
+1168 QYAQAIEQLDDL

-1215 YKVSYHGSQGLSMW
+1215 YKVSYHGSEGLSMW

-1236 RARCHES
+1236 RARCHET
-1243 LGEHATAMTIY
+1243 LGEDATAMTIY
-1254 ERITRREGG
+1254 ERIARREGG
-1263 QTPQGQLA
+1263 QSEQGQLA
-1271 RERMDDLRRQLET
+1271 RERIEILRHKLET